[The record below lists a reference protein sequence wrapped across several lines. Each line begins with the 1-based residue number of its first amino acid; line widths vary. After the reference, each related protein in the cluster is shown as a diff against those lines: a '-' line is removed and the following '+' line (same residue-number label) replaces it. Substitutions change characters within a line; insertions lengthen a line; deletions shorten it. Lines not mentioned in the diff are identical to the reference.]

1 MMNLWKGTVRRV
13 GATLLA
19 CVLLLGLL
27 PQLPRQAGAAY
38 TDSYLQQMVDWGFM
52 RGDISGNLRPDNPIS
67 RAEFVTVINRALGYE
82 KLGGDPFQDVPD
94 SAWYAEDV
102 DIAYTEGYISGTSKT
117 TFSPDSSITREEAAI
132 ILTRNLMLQPDT
144 GENTSFTDSRELSE
158 WSRGYIATAARYG
171 LVNGYPDG
179 SFRPKNQITRGEA
192 AILVVKAVGTPV
204 QTAGVHSLGSTWGN
218 VTITSSGVTLRDTVV
233 GGNLYI
239 TGGVDLGE
247 ITLENVTVLGEIV
260 ISGGGVSEGGDDSIV
275 LRNVNAPKLIV
286 DNIPNQQISIRVEG
300 DGVIEHTSVRTD
312 AYLDDRTPAGY
323 GLSKIALEG
332 EDGLS
337 LNLAGNVKE
346 VTNLTPKSR
355 IGVARGH
362 VDTINVDE
370 KASGVDLGEITLENV
385 TVLGEIVISGGGVSE
400 GGDDSIVL
408 RNVNAPKL
416 IVDNIPNQQ
425 ISIRVEGDGVIEH
438 TSVRTDAYLDDRTPA
453 GYGLSKIALEG
464 EDGLSLNLAGNVKEV
479 TNLTPKSRIGV
490 ARGHVD
496 TINVDE
502 KATDSTLNIASGAE
516 VDNVNLDVATSV
528 TGDGDIGHLTVNA
541 PGSTVT
547 MLPDQITIRPG
558 VEATIDGEKMDSEAA
573 AESSADPRLL
583 AGYPEVTDLAPTS
596 ATARFS
602 ANKKGTVYWAVT
614 SVTDGSVG
622 VDDLLNPSSYSP
634 KIVKSGTLSLTGS
647 SQPGSVKISGLTSDG
662 SYYLSAV
669 FVDAR
674 EERSP
679 LKVISFTTPD
689 NTVPN
694 FASGYPYMSKIT
706 STSGQVTTMA
716 TKSCRLYWAVLPK
729 GASAPTANDFK
740 ANAVSGN
747 LGFGTLDVTKNVSN
761 TFDVNN
767 VPLEELESYDLY
779 LWLTDV
785 DGGQS
790 SAVKKVSFT
799 TVDGTPPR
807 FNTNPT
813 VNKVNATSVG
823 LYANLNEAGTLYWVV
838 VKEGEEYPKPLAG
851 QSGKVD
857 LSSDNAKLQVSAG
870 MNALKNGKVT
880 MTEGKDVSFTVSGL
894 EKETAYDLYYVAQD
908 KAGNYSETVGKI
920 TIHTLDPNAPTVTQE
935 FTKYNGTD
943 STTPLPNTDVRLVFS
958 EGIQD
963 AGTNQNLYELY
974 QKVAA
979 GTEPKSKLAGLL
991 RDSIKLYQDTGNG
1004 PATQVVDYKDDKD
1017 NWTINYEN
1025 VVIKQEDGKTVV
1037 VFPGSGGSADAALNL
1052 QSGATY
1058 YFEIEAGKIADTS
1071 ESKNVMGKVT
1081 LDKFTTVFAQVNIST
1096 VNQAEITVGSGP
1108 DNKKT
1113 VNAVWKLD
1121 PVTTDKV
1128 GDFIDWD
1135 MLIWTDTNLSF
1146 NLYRSTD
1153 GGPWEQLNKKG
1164 EVTITLSSA
1173 TEGFLGVSL
1182 TKDFLKVGETM
1193 TDFDPL
1199 NELKEGQTYE
1209 YAMEFTSVNGERD
1222 KQAWNGRVNIRVNV
1236 VAGKDNDLRMMAT
1249 SVTEQNWMDTV
1260 VNGDLT
1266 DIGLPKDFTLKVPFS
1281 DQSIPEF
1288 TSGYPKFTP
1297 GATDAQ
1303 MELLLNRP
1311 GTVYY
1316 VVAPKGDILTTDKD
1330 GNNYKDEPHYS
1341 SLPIEGDST
1350 ITMPSFNQPQV
1361 MDILNPEKSY
1371 SKNPSI
1377 KYDNTACQSSVV
1389 KLSVEDLSPQT
1400 DYIVYFVIQNTAQ
1413 NYSEVQCYRF
1423 TTTDVGTPYITLN
1436 NQSPDVQFKTSE
1448 SSELNY
1454 VLVAYNQIPDF
1465 LKGKFATEANMDQE
1479 DLKKFQSS
1487 GLNQDMT
1494 ILEALIE
1501 TVRQGSGN
1509 EGPSVFDMYAK
1520 ASLRDRVGKLIRRN
1534 QSGDSMTTVA
1544 SGPISLE
1551 KNVPQVKQFEQYMN
1565 MNTLYYCLAVARNKD
1580 GTEDGFKA
1588 IGGVNIP
1595 DNDPPVLTVTG
1606 GKANATGTGWSG
1618 TVTLSFSENLYWLS
1632 EDRQTLKEVWT
1643 KAPATPAEKKKA
1655 VYILDEAFGIGGS
1668 AAKKLKLASGALAS
1682 PSGTFTF
1689 SYEGVVEGDTLV
1701 FFTTGYASDM
1711 NMNGRGMEAKTKTIL
1726 TYVTEAGG
1734 TGQFLTNGRFVIT
1747 QGAIEGDSPTT

>member
-1 MMNLWKGTVRRV
+1 M
-13 GATLLA
+13 
-19 CVLLLGLL
+19 
-27 PQLPRQAGAAY
+27 
-38 TDSYLQQMVDWGFM
+38 
-52 RGDISGNLRPDNPIS
+52 
-67 RAEFVTVINRALGYE
+67 
-82 KLGGDPFQDVPD
+82 DP
-94 SAWYAEDV
+94 
-102 DIAYTEGYISGTSKT
+102 
-117 TFSPDSSITREEAAI
+117 
-132 ILTRNLMLQPDT
+132 
-144 GENTSFTDSRELSE
+144 
-158 WSRGYIATAARYG
+158 
-171 LVNGYPDG
+171 
-179 SFRPKNQITRGEA
+179 
-192 AILVVKAVGTPV
+192 
-204 QTAGVHSLGSTWGN
+204 
-218 VTITSSGVTLRDTVV
+218 
-233 GGNLYI
+233 
-239 TGGVDLGE
+239 
-247 ITLENVTVLGEIV
+247 
-260 ISGGGVSEGGDDSIV
+260 
-275 LRNVNAPKLIV
+275 
-286 DNIPNQQISIRVEG
+286 
-300 DGVIEHTSVRTD
+300 
-312 AYLDDRTPAGY
+312 
-323 GLSKIALEG
+323 
-332 EDGLS
+332 
-337 LNLAGNVKE
+337 
-346 VTNLTPKSR
+346 
-355 IGVARGH
+355 
-362 VDTINVDE
+362 
-370 KASGVDLGEITLENV
+370 
-385 TVLGEIVISGGGVSE
+385 
-400 GGDDSIVL
+400 
-408 RNVNAPKL
+408 
-416 IVDNIPNQQ
+416 
-425 ISIRVEGDGVIEH
+425 
-438 TSVRTDAYLDDRTPA
+438 
-453 GYGLSKIALEG
+453 
-464 EDGLSLNLAGNVKEV
+464 
-479 TNLTPKSRIGV
+479 
-490 ARGHVD
+490 
-496 TINVDE
+496 
-502 KATDSTLNIASGAE
+502 
-516 VDNVNLDVATSV
+516 
-528 TGDGDIGHLTVNA
+528 
-541 PGSTVT
+541 
-547 MLPDQITIRPG
+547 
-558 VEATIDGEKMDSEAA
+558 
-573 AESSADPRLL
+573 
-583 AGYPEVTDLAPTS
+583 
-596 ATARFS
+596 
-602 ANKKGTVYWAVT
+602 
-614 SVTDGSVG
+614 
-622 VDDLLNPSSYSP
+622 
-634 KIVKSGTLSLTGS
+634 
-647 SQPGSVKISGLTSDG
+647 
-662 SYYLSAV
+662 
-669 FVDAR
+669 
-674 EERSP
+674 
-679 LKVISFTTPD
+679 
-689 NTVPN
+689 
-694 FASGYPYMSKIT
+694 
-706 STSGQVTTMA
+706 
-716 TKSCRLYWAVLPK
+716 
-729 GASAPTANDFK
+729 
-740 ANAVSGN
+740 
-747 LGFGTLDVTKNVSN
+747 
-761 TFDVNN
+761 
-767 VPLEELESYDLY
+767 
-779 LWLTDV
+779 
-785 DGGQS
+785 
-790 SAVKKVSFT
+790 
-799 TVDGTPPR
+799 
-807 FNTNPT
+807 
-813 VNKVNATSVG
+813 
-823 LYANLNEAGTLYWVV
+823 
-838 VKEGEEYPKPLAG
+838 
-851 QSGKVD
+851 
-857 LSSDNAKLQVSAG
+857 SSDNAKLQVSAG

-1004 PATQVVDYKDDKD
+1004 PATQVGDYHDTPD

-1487 GLNQDMT
+1487 GLNQNMT

-1643 KAPATPAEKKKA
+1643 KKPENATQGQKA

-1668 AAKKLKLASGALAS
+1668 AAKKLKLEDGAFAS

-1689 SYEGVVEGDTLV
+1689 KYEGVVEGDTLV
-1701 FFTTGYASDM
+1701 FFRTGYASDM

-1726 TYVTEAGG
+1726 TYVTG
-1734 TGQFLTNGRFVIT
+1734 TGTTNFLTNGHFVIT

>member
-1 MMNLWKGTVRRV
+1 
-13 GATLLA
+13 
-19 CVLLLGLL
+19 
-27 PQLPRQAGAAY
+27 
-38 TDSYLQQMVDWGFM
+38 
-52 RGDISGNLRPDNPIS
+52 
-67 RAEFVTVINRALGYE
+67 
-82 KLGGDPFQDVPD
+82 
-94 SAWYAEDV
+94 
-102 DIAYTEGYISGTSKT
+102 
-117 TFSPDSSITREEAAI
+117 
-132 ILTRNLMLQPDT
+132 
-144 GENTSFTDSRELSE
+144 
-158 WSRGYIATAARYG
+158 
-171 LVNGYPDG
+171 
-179 SFRPKNQITRGEA
+179 
-192 AILVVKAVGTPV
+192 
-204 QTAGVHSLGSTWGN
+204 
-218 VTITSSGVTLRDTVV
+218 
-233 GGNLYI
+233 
-239 TGGVDLGE
+239 
-247 ITLENVTVLGEIV
+247 
-260 ISGGGVSEGGDDSIV
+260 
-275 LRNVNAPKLIV
+275 
-286 DNIPNQQISIRVEG
+286 
-300 DGVIEHTSVRTD
+300 
-312 AYLDDRTPAGY
+312 
-323 GLSKIALEG
+323 
-332 EDGLS
+332 
-337 LNLAGNVKE
+337 
-346 VTNLTPKSR
+346 
-355 IGVARGH
+355 
-362 VDTINVDE
+362 
-370 KASGVDLGEITLENV
+370 
-385 TVLGEIVISGGGVSE
+385 
-400 GGDDSIVL
+400 
-408 RNVNAPKL
+408 
-416 IVDNIPNQQ
+416 
-425 ISIRVEGDGVIEH
+425 
-438 TSVRTDAYLDDRTPA
+438 
-453 GYGLSKIALEG
+453 
-464 EDGLSLNLAGNVKEV
+464 
-479 TNLTPKSRIGV
+479 
-490 ARGHVD
+490 
-496 TINVDE
+496 
-502 KATDSTLNIASGAE
+502 
-516 VDNVNLDVATSV
+516 
-528 TGDGDIGHLTVNA
+528 
-541 PGSTVT
+541 
-547 MLPDQITIRPG
+547 
-558 VEATIDGEKMDSEAA
+558 
-573 AESSADPRLL
+573 
-583 AGYPEVTDLAPTS
+583 
-596 ATARFS
+596 
-602 ANKKGTVYWAVT
+602 
-614 SVTDGSVG
+614 
-622 VDDLLNPSSYSP
+622 
-634 KIVKSGTLSLTGS
+634 
-647 SQPGSVKISGLTSDG
+647 
-662 SYYLSAV
+662 
-669 FVDAR
+669 
-674 EERSP
+674 
-679 LKVISFTTPD
+679 
-689 NTVPN
+689 
-694 FASGYPYMSKIT
+694 
-706 STSGQVTTMA
+706 
-716 TKSCRLYWAVLPK
+716 
-729 GASAPTANDFK
+729 
-740 ANAVSGN
+740 
-747 LGFGTLDVTKNVSN
+747 
-761 TFDVNN
+761 
-767 VPLEELESYDLY
+767 
-779 LWLTDV
+779 
-785 DGGQS
+785 
-790 SAVKKVSFT
+790 
-799 TVDGTPPR
+799 
-807 FNTNPT
+807 
-813 VNKVNATSVG
+813 
-823 LYANLNEAGTLYWVV
+823 
-838 VKEGEEYPKPLAG
+838 
-851 QSGKVD
+851 
-857 LSSDNAKLQVSAG
+857 

-1341 SLPIEGDST
+1341 SLPTEGNNT

-1487 GLNQDMT
+1487 GLNQNMT

-1580 GTEDGFKA
+1580 
-1588 IGGVNIP
+1588 
-1595 DNDPPVLTVTG
+1595 PPVLTVTG

-1643 KAPATPAEKKKA
+1643 KKPENATQGQKA

-1668 AAKKLKLASGALAS
+1668 AAKKLKLEDGAFAS

-1689 SYEGVVEGDTLV
+1689 KYEGVVEGDTLV
-1701 FFTTGYASDM
+1701 FFRTGYASDM

-1726 TYVTEAGG
+1726 TYVTG
-1734 TGQFLTNGRFVIT
+1734 TGTTNFLTNGHFVIT

>member
-1 MMNLWKGTVRRV
+1 M
-13 GATLLA
+13 
-19 CVLLLGLL
+19 
-27 PQLPRQAGAAY
+27 
-38 TDSYLQQMVDWGFM
+38 
-52 RGDISGNLRPDNPIS
+52 
-67 RAEFVTVINRALGYE
+67 
-82 KLGGDPFQDVPD
+82 
-94 SAWYAEDV
+94 
-102 DIAYTEGYISGTSKT
+102 
-117 TFSPDSSITREEAAI
+117 
-132 ILTRNLMLQPDT
+132 
-144 GENTSFTDSRELSE
+144 
-158 WSRGYIATAARYG
+158 
-171 LVNGYPDG
+171 
-179 SFRPKNQITRGEA
+179 
-192 AILVVKAVGTPV
+192 
-204 QTAGVHSLGSTWGN
+204 
-218 VTITSSGVTLRDTVV
+218 
-233 GGNLYI
+233 
-239 TGGVDLGE
+239 
-247 ITLENVTVLGEIV
+247 
-260 ISGGGVSEGGDDSIV
+260 
-275 LRNVNAPKLIV
+275 
-286 DNIPNQQISIRVEG
+286 
-300 DGVIEHTSVRTD
+300 
-312 AYLDDRTPAGY
+312 
-323 GLSKIALEG
+323 
-332 EDGLS
+332 
-337 LNLAGNVKE
+337 
-346 VTNLTPKSR
+346 
-355 IGVARGH
+355 
-362 VDTINVDE
+362 
-370 KASGVDLGEITLENV
+370 
-385 TVLGEIVISGGGVSE
+385 
-400 GGDDSIVL
+400 
-408 RNVNAPKL
+408 
-416 IVDNIPNQQ
+416 
-425 ISIRVEGDGVIEH
+425 
-438 TSVRTDAYLDDRTPA
+438 
-453 GYGLSKIALEG
+453 
-464 EDGLSLNLAGNVKEV
+464 
-479 TNLTPKSRIGV
+479 
-490 ARGHVD
+490 
-496 TINVDE
+496 
-502 KATDSTLNIASGAE
+502 
-516 VDNVNLDVATSV
+516 
-528 TGDGDIGHLTVNA
+528 
-541 PGSTVT
+541 
-547 MLPDQITIRPG
+547 
-558 VEATIDGEKMDSEAA
+558 
-573 AESSADPRLL
+573 
-583 AGYPEVTDLAPTS
+583 
-596 ATARFS
+596 
-602 ANKKGTVYWAVT
+602 
-614 SVTDGSVG
+614 
-622 VDDLLNPSSYSP
+622 
-634 KIVKSGTLSLTGS
+634 
-647 SQPGSVKISGLTSDG
+647 
-662 SYYLSAV
+662 
-669 FVDAR
+669 DAR

-857 LSSDNAKLQVSAG
+857 PSSDNAKLQVSAG

-1071 ESKNVMGKVT
+1071 ESKNAMGKVT
-1081 LDKFTTVFAQVNIST
+1081 LDKFTTVFAQVNLST
-1096 VNQAEITVGSGP
+1096 VNRSEITVGSGP
-1108 DNKKT
+1108 DSKM

-1128 GDFIDWD
+1128 GDSIDWD

-1146 NLYRSTD
+1146 NLYRSTG
-1153 GGPWEQLNKKG
+1153 GGPWELLNKND
-1164 EVTITLSSA
+1164 EMTITLSSA

-1341 SLPIEGDST
+1341 RLPIEGDST
-1350 ITMPSFNQPQV
+1350 TTMPSFNQPQV

-1436 NQSPDVQFKTSE
+1436 DQSPDVQFKTSE

-1487 GLNQDMT
+1487 GLNQHMT

-1595 DNDPPVLTVTG
+1595 DNDPPVLTVLNG
-1606 GKANATGTGWSG
+1606 GAKLTDKGWSG
-1618 TVTLSFSENLYWLS
+1618 SVTLSFSENLYWLS

-1643 KAPATPAEKKKA
+1643 KKPENATQGQKA

-1668 AAKKLKLASGALAS
+1668 AAKKLTLTSGALAS
-1682 PSGTFTF
+1682 PNGTFTF
-1689 SYEGVVEGDTLV
+1689 SYEGVKEGESLV
-1701 FFTTGYASDM
+1701 FFSSGYASDM

-1726 TYVTEAGG
+1726 TYVTEAGPG
-1734 TGQFLTNGRFVIT
+1734 GPFTIGHFVIT

>member
-1 MMNLWKGTVRRV
+1 M
-13 GATLLA
+13 
-19 CVLLLGLL
+19 
-27 PQLPRQAGAAY
+27 
-38 TDSYLQQMVDWGFM
+38 
-52 RGDISGNLRPDNPIS
+52 
-67 RAEFVTVINRALGYE
+67 
-82 KLGGDPFQDVPD
+82 
-94 SAWYAEDV
+94 
-102 DIAYTEGYISGTSKT
+102 
-117 TFSPDSSITREEAAI
+117 
-132 ILTRNLMLQPDT
+132 
-144 GENTSFTDSRELSE
+144 
-158 WSRGYIATAARYG
+158 
-171 LVNGYPDG
+171 
-179 SFRPKNQITRGEA
+179 
-192 AILVVKAVGTPV
+192 
-204 QTAGVHSLGSTWGN
+204 
-218 VTITSSGVTLRDTVV
+218 
-233 GGNLYI
+233 
-239 TGGVDLGE
+239 
-247 ITLENVTVLGEIV
+247 
-260 ISGGGVSEGGDDSIV
+260 
-275 LRNVNAPKLIV
+275 
-286 DNIPNQQISIRVEG
+286 
-300 DGVIEHTSVRTD
+300 
-312 AYLDDRTPAGY
+312 
-323 GLSKIALEG
+323 
-332 EDGLS
+332 
-337 LNLAGNVKE
+337 
-346 VTNLTPKSR
+346 
-355 IGVARGH
+355 
-362 VDTINVDE
+362 
-370 KASGVDLGEITLENV
+370 
-385 TVLGEIVISGGGVSE
+385 
-400 GGDDSIVL
+400 
-408 RNVNAPKL
+408 
-416 IVDNIPNQQ
+416 
-425 ISIRVEGDGVIEH
+425 
-438 TSVRTDAYLDDRTPA
+438 
-453 GYGLSKIALEG
+453 
-464 EDGLSLNLAGNVKEV
+464 
-479 TNLTPKSRIGV
+479 
-490 ARGHVD
+490 
-496 TINVDE
+496 
-502 KATDSTLNIASGAE
+502 
-516 VDNVNLDVATSV
+516 
-528 TGDGDIGHLTVNA
+528 
-541 PGSTVT
+541 
-547 MLPDQITIRPG
+547 
-558 VEATIDGEKMDSEAA
+558 
-573 AESSADPRLL
+573 
-583 AGYPEVTDLAPTS
+583 
-596 ATARFS
+596 
-602 ANKKGTVYWAVT
+602 
-614 SVTDGSVG
+614 
-622 VDDLLNPSSYSP
+622 
-634 KIVKSGTLSLTGS
+634 
-647 SQPGSVKISGLTSDG
+647 
-662 SYYLSAV
+662 
-669 FVDAR
+669 
-674 EERSP
+674 
-679 LKVISFTTPD
+679 
-689 NTVPN
+689 
-694 FASGYPYMSKIT
+694 
-706 STSGQVTTMA
+706 
-716 TKSCRLYWAVLPK
+716 LPK

-1643 KAPATPAEKKKA
+1643 KKPENATQGQKA

-1668 AAKKLKLASGALAS
+1668 AAKKLKLEDGAFAS

-1689 SYEGVVEGDTLV
+1689 KYEGVVEGDTLV
-1701 FFTTGYASDM
+1701 FFRTGYASDM

-1726 TYVTEAGG
+1726 TYVTG
-1734 TGQFLTNGRFVIT
+1734 TGTTNFLTNGHFVIT

>member
-1 MMNLWKGTVRRV
+1 M
-13 GATLLA
+13 
-19 CVLLLGLL
+19 
-27 PQLPRQAGAAY
+27 
-38 TDSYLQQMVDWGFM
+38 
-52 RGDISGNLRPDNPIS
+52 
-67 RAEFVTVINRALGYE
+67 
-82 KLGGDPFQDVPD
+82 
-94 SAWYAEDV
+94 
-102 DIAYTEGYISGTSKT
+102 
-117 TFSPDSSITREEAAI
+117 
-132 ILTRNLMLQPDT
+132 
-144 GENTSFTDSRELSE
+144 
-158 WSRGYIATAARYG
+158 
-171 LVNGYPDG
+171 
-179 SFRPKNQITRGEA
+179 
-192 AILVVKAVGTPV
+192 
-204 QTAGVHSLGSTWGN
+204 
-218 VTITSSGVTLRDTVV
+218 
-233 GGNLYI
+233 
-239 TGGVDLGE
+239 
-247 ITLENVTVLGEIV
+247 
-260 ISGGGVSEGGDDSIV
+260 
-275 LRNVNAPKLIV
+275 
-286 DNIPNQQISIRVEG
+286 
-300 DGVIEHTSVRTD
+300 
-312 AYLDDRTPAGY
+312 
-323 GLSKIALEG
+323 
-332 EDGLS
+332 
-337 LNLAGNVKE
+337 
-346 VTNLTPKSR
+346 
-355 IGVARGH
+355 
-362 VDTINVDE
+362 
-370 KASGVDLGEITLENV
+370 
-385 TVLGEIVISGGGVSE
+385 
-400 GGDDSIVL
+400 
-408 RNVNAPKL
+408 
-416 IVDNIPNQQ
+416 
-425 ISIRVEGDGVIEH
+425 
-438 TSVRTDAYLDDRTPA
+438 
-453 GYGLSKIALEG
+453 
-464 EDGLSLNLAGNVKEV
+464 
-479 TNLTPKSRIGV
+479 
-490 ARGHVD
+490 
-496 TINVDE
+496 
-502 KATDSTLNIASGAE
+502 
-516 VDNVNLDVATSV
+516 
-528 TGDGDIGHLTVNA
+528 
-541 PGSTVT
+541 
-547 MLPDQITIRPG
+547 
-558 VEATIDGEKMDSEAA
+558 
-573 AESSADPRLL
+573 
-583 AGYPEVTDLAPTS
+583 
-596 ATARFS
+596 
-602 ANKKGTVYWAVT
+602 
-614 SVTDGSVG
+614 TDGSVG

-1146 NLYRSTD
+1146 NLYRSTG

-1330 GNNYKDEPHYS
+1330 GKNYKDEPHYS
-1341 SLPIEGDST
+1341 SLPTEGDNT

-1487 GLNQDMT
+1487 GLNQNMT

-1595 DNDPPVLTVTG
+1595 DNDPPVLSVTG
-1606 GKANATGTGWSG
+1606 GQAIPTDKGWSG
-1618 TVTLSFSENLYWLS
+1618 TVTLTFSENLYWLS

-1643 KAPATPAEKKKA
+1643 KEPVNATQGQKA

-1668 AAKKLKLASGALAS
+1668 AAKKLKLEDGAFAS

-1689 SYEGVVEGDTLV
+1689 KYEGVVEGDTLV
-1701 FFTTGYASDM
+1701 FFRTGYASDM

-1726 TYVTEAGG
+1726 TYVTG
-1734 TGQFLTNGRFVIT
+1734 TGTTNFLTNGHFVIT

>member
-1 MMNLWKGTVRRV
+1 
-13 GATLLA
+13 
-19 CVLLLGLL
+19 
-27 PQLPRQAGAAY
+27 
-38 TDSYLQQMVDWGFM
+38 
-52 RGDISGNLRPDNPIS
+52 
-67 RAEFVTVINRALGYE
+67 
-82 KLGGDPFQDVPD
+82 
-94 SAWYAEDV
+94 
-102 DIAYTEGYISGTSKT
+102 
-117 TFSPDSSITREEAAI
+117 
-132 ILTRNLMLQPDT
+132 
-144 GENTSFTDSRELSE
+144 
-158 WSRGYIATAARYG
+158 
-171 LVNGYPDG
+171 
-179 SFRPKNQITRGEA
+179 
-192 AILVVKAVGTPV
+192 
-204 QTAGVHSLGSTWGN
+204 
-218 VTITSSGVTLRDTVV
+218 
-233 GGNLYI
+233 
-239 TGGVDLGE
+239 
-247 ITLENVTVLGEIV
+247 
-260 ISGGGVSEGGDDSIV
+260 
-275 LRNVNAPKLIV
+275 
-286 DNIPNQQISIRVEG
+286 
-300 DGVIEHTSVRTD
+300 
-312 AYLDDRTPAGY
+312 
-323 GLSKIALEG
+323 
-332 EDGLS
+332 
-337 LNLAGNVKE
+337 
-346 VTNLTPKSR
+346 
-355 IGVARGH
+355 
-362 VDTINVDE
+362 
-370 KASGVDLGEITLENV
+370 
-385 TVLGEIVISGGGVSE
+385 
-400 GGDDSIVL
+400 
-408 RNVNAPKL
+408 
-416 IVDNIPNQQ
+416 
-425 ISIRVEGDGVIEH
+425 
-438 TSVRTDAYLDDRTPA
+438 
-453 GYGLSKIALEG
+453 
-464 EDGLSLNLAGNVKEV
+464 
-479 TNLTPKSRIGV
+479 
-490 ARGHVD
+490 
-496 TINVDE
+496 
-502 KATDSTLNIASGAE
+502 
-516 VDNVNLDVATSV
+516 
-528 TGDGDIGHLTVNA
+528 
-541 PGSTVT
+541 
-547 MLPDQITIRPG
+547 
-558 VEATIDGEKMDSEAA
+558 
-573 AESSADPRLL
+573 
-583 AGYPEVTDLAPTS
+583 
-596 ATARFS
+596 
-602 ANKKGTVYWAVT
+602 
-614 SVTDGSVG
+614 
-622 VDDLLNPSSYSP
+622 
-634 KIVKSGTLSLTGS
+634 
-647 SQPGSVKISGLTSDG
+647 
-662 SYYLSAV
+662 
-669 FVDAR
+669 
-674 EERSP
+674 
-679 LKVISFTTPD
+679 
-689 NTVPN
+689 
-694 FASGYPYMSKIT
+694 MSKIT

-857 LSSDNAKLQVSAG
+857 PSSDNAKLQVSAG

-920 TIHTLDPNAPTVTQE
+920 TIHTLDPNAPTVT
-935 FTKYNGTD
+935 
-943 STTPLPNTDVRLVFS
+943 PLPNTDVRLVFS

-1004 PATQVVDYKDDKD
+1004 PATQVGDYHDTPD

-1350 ITMPSFNQPQV
+1350 IPMPSFSQPQV

>member
-1 MMNLWKGTVRRV
+1 M
-13 GATLLA
+13 
-19 CVLLLGLL
+19 
-27 PQLPRQAGAAY
+27 
-38 TDSYLQQMVDWGFM
+38 
-52 RGDISGNLRPDNPIS
+52 
-67 RAEFVTVINRALGYE
+67 
-82 KLGGDPFQDVPD
+82 
-94 SAWYAEDV
+94 
-102 DIAYTEGYISGTSKT
+102 
-117 TFSPDSSITREEAAI
+117 
-132 ILTRNLMLQPDT
+132 
-144 GENTSFTDSRELSE
+144 
-158 WSRGYIATAARYG
+158 
-171 LVNGYPDG
+171 
-179 SFRPKNQITRGEA
+179 
-192 AILVVKAVGTPV
+192 
-204 QTAGVHSLGSTWGN
+204 
-218 VTITSSGVTLRDTVV
+218 
-233 GGNLYI
+233 
-239 TGGVDLGE
+239 
-247 ITLENVTVLGEIV
+247 
-260 ISGGGVSEGGDDSIV
+260 
-275 LRNVNAPKLIV
+275 
-286 DNIPNQQISIRVEG
+286 
-300 DGVIEHTSVRTD
+300 
-312 AYLDDRTPAGY
+312 
-323 GLSKIALEG
+323 
-332 EDGLS
+332 
-337 LNLAGNVKE
+337 
-346 VTNLTPKSR
+346 
-355 IGVARGH
+355 
-362 VDTINVDE
+362 
-370 KASGVDLGEITLENV
+370 
-385 TVLGEIVISGGGVSE
+385 
-400 GGDDSIVL
+400 
-408 RNVNAPKL
+408 
-416 IVDNIPNQQ
+416 
-425 ISIRVEGDGVIEH
+425 
-438 TSVRTDAYLDDRTPA
+438 
-453 GYGLSKIALEG
+453 
-464 EDGLSLNLAGNVKEV
+464 
-479 TNLTPKSRIGV
+479 
-490 ARGHVD
+490 
-496 TINVDE
+496 
-502 KATDSTLNIASGAE
+502 
-516 VDNVNLDVATSV
+516 
-528 TGDGDIGHLTVNA
+528 
-541 PGSTVT
+541 
-547 MLPDQITIRPG
+547 
-558 VEATIDGEKMDSEAA
+558 
-573 AESSADPRLL
+573 
-583 AGYPEVTDLAPTS
+583 
-596 ATARFS
+596 
-602 ANKKGTVYWAVT
+602 
-614 SVTDGSVG
+614 
-622 VDDLLNPSSYSP
+622 
-634 KIVKSGTLSLTGS
+634 
-647 SQPGSVKISGLTSDG
+647 
-662 SYYLSAV
+662 
-669 FVDAR
+669 
-674 EERSP
+674 
-679 LKVISFTTPD
+679 
-689 NTVPN
+689 
-694 FASGYPYMSKIT
+694 
-706 STSGQVTTMA
+706 
-716 TKSCRLYWAVLPK
+716 
-729 GASAPTANDFK
+729 
-740 ANAVSGN
+740 
-747 LGFGTLDVTKNVSN
+747 
-761 TFDVNN
+761 
-767 VPLEELESYDLY
+767 
-779 LWLTDV
+779 

-894 EKETAYDLYYVAQD
+894 EKESAYDLYYVAQD

-1146 NLYRSTD
+1146 NLYRSTG

-1643 KAPATPAEKKKA
+1643 KKPENATQGQKA

-1668 AAKKLKLASGALAS
+1668 AAKKLKLEDGAFAS

-1689 SYEGVVEGDTLV
+1689 KYEGVVEGDTLV
-1701 FFTTGYASDM
+1701 FFRTGYASDM

-1726 TYVTEAGG
+1726 TYVTG
-1734 TGQFLTNGRFVIT
+1734 TGTTNFLTNGHFVIT

>member
-1 MMNLWKGTVRRV
+1 M
-13 GATLLA
+13 
-19 CVLLLGLL
+19 
-27 PQLPRQAGAAY
+27 
-38 TDSYLQQMVDWGFM
+38 
-52 RGDISGNLRPDNPIS
+52 
-67 RAEFVTVINRALGYE
+67 
-82 KLGGDPFQDVPD
+82 
-94 SAWYAEDV
+94 
-102 DIAYTEGYISGTSKT
+102 
-117 TFSPDSSITREEAAI
+117 
-132 ILTRNLMLQPDT
+132 
-144 GENTSFTDSRELSE
+144 
-158 WSRGYIATAARYG
+158 
-171 LVNGYPDG
+171 
-179 SFRPKNQITRGEA
+179 
-192 AILVVKAVGTPV
+192 
-204 QTAGVHSLGSTWGN
+204 
-218 VTITSSGVTLRDTVV
+218 
-233 GGNLYI
+233 
-239 TGGVDLGE
+239 
-247 ITLENVTVLGEIV
+247 
-260 ISGGGVSEGGDDSIV
+260 
-275 LRNVNAPKLIV
+275 
-286 DNIPNQQISIRVEG
+286 
-300 DGVIEHTSVRTD
+300 
-312 AYLDDRTPAGY
+312 
-323 GLSKIALEG
+323 
-332 EDGLS
+332 
-337 LNLAGNVKE
+337 
-346 VTNLTPKSR
+346 
-355 IGVARGH
+355 
-362 VDTINVDE
+362 
-370 KASGVDLGEITLENV
+370 
-385 TVLGEIVISGGGVSE
+385 
-400 GGDDSIVL
+400 
-408 RNVNAPKL
+408 
-416 IVDNIPNQQ
+416 
-425 ISIRVEGDGVIEH
+425 
-438 TSVRTDAYLDDRTPA
+438 
-453 GYGLSKIALEG
+453 
-464 EDGLSLNLAGNVKEV
+464 
-479 TNLTPKSRIGV
+479 
-490 ARGHVD
+490 
-496 TINVDE
+496 
-502 KATDSTLNIASGAE
+502 
-516 VDNVNLDVATSV
+516 
-528 TGDGDIGHLTVNA
+528 
-541 PGSTVT
+541 
-547 MLPDQITIRPG
+547 
-558 VEATIDGEKMDSEAA
+558 
-573 AESSADPRLL
+573 
-583 AGYPEVTDLAPTS
+583 
-596 ATARFS
+596 
-602 ANKKGTVYWAVT
+602 
-614 SVTDGSVG
+614 
-622 VDDLLNPSSYSP
+622 
-634 KIVKSGTLSLTGS
+634 
-647 SQPGSVKISGLTSDG
+647 
-662 SYYLSAV
+662 
-669 FVDAR
+669 
-674 EERSP
+674 
-679 LKVISFTTPD
+679 
-689 NTVPN
+689 PN

-1341 SLPIEGDST
+1341 SLPTEGDNT

-1595 DNDPPVLTVTG
+1595 DNDPPVLSVTG
-1606 GKANATGTGWSG
+1606 GQPIPTDKGWSG

-1643 KAPATPAEKKKA
+1643 KKPENATQGQKA

-1668 AAKKLKLASGALAS
+1668 AAKKLKLEDGAFAS

-1689 SYEGVVEGDTLV
+1689 RYEGVVEGDTLV
-1701 FFTTGYASDM
+1701 FFRTGYASDM

-1734 TGQFLTNGRFVIT
+1734 TGQFLTKGRFVIT

>member
-1 MMNLWKGTVRRV
+1 
-13 GATLLA
+13 
-19 CVLLLGLL
+19 
-27 PQLPRQAGAAY
+27 
-38 TDSYLQQMVDWGFM
+38 
-52 RGDISGNLRPDNPIS
+52 
-67 RAEFVTVINRALGYE
+67 
-82 KLGGDPFQDVPD
+82 
-94 SAWYAEDV
+94 
-102 DIAYTEGYISGTSKT
+102 
-117 TFSPDSSITREEAAI
+117 
-132 ILTRNLMLQPDT
+132 ML
-144 GENTSFTDSRELSE
+144 
-158 WSRGYIATAARYG
+158 
-171 LVNGYPDG
+171 
-179 SFRPKNQITRGEA
+179 FR
-192 AILVVKAVGTPV
+192 
-204 QTAGVHSLGSTWGN
+204 S
-218 VTITSSGVTLRDTVV
+218 
-233 GGNLYI
+233 
-239 TGGVDLGE
+239 
-247 ITLENVTVLGEIV
+247 
-260 ISGGGVSEGGDDSIV
+260 
-275 LRNVNAPKLIV
+275 
-286 DNIPNQQISIRVEG
+286 
-300 DGVIEHTSVRTD
+300 
-312 AYLDDRTPAGY
+312 
-323 GLSKIALEG
+323 
-332 EDGLS
+332 
-337 LNLAGNVKE
+337 
-346 VTNLTPKSR
+346 
-355 IGVARGH
+355 
-362 VDTINVDE
+362 
-370 KASGVDLGEITLENV
+370 
-385 TVLGEIVISGGGVSE
+385 
-400 GGDDSIVL
+400 
-408 RNVNAPKL
+408 
-416 IVDNIPNQQ
+416 
-425 ISIRVEGDGVIEH
+425 
-438 TSVRTDAYLDDRTPA
+438 
-453 GYGLSKIALEG
+453 
-464 EDGLSLNLAGNVKEV
+464 
-479 TNLTPKSRIGV
+479 
-490 ARGHVD
+490 
-496 TINVDE
+496 
-502 KATDSTLNIASGAE
+502 
-516 VDNVNLDVATSV
+516 
-528 TGDGDIGHLTVNA
+528 
-541 PGSTVT
+541 
-547 MLPDQITIRPG
+547 
-558 VEATIDGEKMDSEAA
+558 
-573 AESSADPRLL
+573 
-583 AGYPEVTDLAPTS
+583 
-596 ATARFS
+596 
-602 ANKKGTVYWAVT
+602 
-614 SVTDGSVG
+614 
-622 VDDLLNPSSYSP
+622 
-634 KIVKSGTLSLTGS
+634 
-647 SQPGSVKISGLTSDG
+647 
-662 SYYLSAV
+662 
-669 FVDAR
+669 
-674 EERSP
+674 
-679 LKVISFTTPD
+679 
-689 NTVPN
+689 
-694 FASGYPYMSKIT
+694 
-706 STSGQVTTMA
+706 
-716 TKSCRLYWAVLPK
+716 
-729 GASAPTANDFK
+729 
-740 ANAVSGN
+740 
-747 LGFGTLDVTKNVSN
+747 
-761 TFDVNN
+761 
-767 VPLEELESYDLY
+767 
-779 LWLTDV
+779 
-785 DGGQS
+785 
-790 SAVKKVSFT
+790 
-799 TVDGTPPR
+799 PPR

-1108 DNKKT
+1108 DNKKP

-1146 NLYRSTD
+1146 NLYRSTG

-1341 SLPIEGDST
+1341 SLPTEGDSR
-1350 ITMPSFNQPQV
+1350 IPMPSFNQPQV

>member
-1 MMNLWKGTVRRV
+1 M
-13 GATLLA
+13 
-19 CVLLLGLL
+19 
-27 PQLPRQAGAAY
+27 
-38 TDSYLQQMVDWGFM
+38 
-52 RGDISGNLRPDNPIS
+52 
-67 RAEFVTVINRALGYE
+67 
-82 KLGGDPFQDVPD
+82 
-94 SAWYAEDV
+94 
-102 DIAYTEGYISGTSKT
+102 
-117 TFSPDSSITREEAAI
+117 
-132 ILTRNLMLQPDT
+132 
-144 GENTSFTDSRELSE
+144 
-158 WSRGYIATAARYG
+158 
-171 LVNGYPDG
+171 
-179 SFRPKNQITRGEA
+179 
-192 AILVVKAVGTPV
+192 
-204 QTAGVHSLGSTWGN
+204 
-218 VTITSSGVTLRDTVV
+218 
-233 GGNLYI
+233 
-239 TGGVDLGE
+239 
-247 ITLENVTVLGEIV
+247 
-260 ISGGGVSEGGDDSIV
+260 
-275 LRNVNAPKLIV
+275 
-286 DNIPNQQISIRVEG
+286 
-300 DGVIEHTSVRTD
+300 
-312 AYLDDRTPAGY
+312 
-323 GLSKIALEG
+323 
-332 EDGLS
+332 
-337 LNLAGNVKE
+337 
-346 VTNLTPKSR
+346 
-355 IGVARGH
+355 
-362 VDTINVDE
+362 
-370 KASGVDLGEITLENV
+370 
-385 TVLGEIVISGGGVSE
+385 
-400 GGDDSIVL
+400 
-408 RNVNAPKL
+408 
-416 IVDNIPNQQ
+416 
-425 ISIRVEGDGVIEH
+425 
-438 TSVRTDAYLDDRTPA
+438 
-453 GYGLSKIALEG
+453 
-464 EDGLSLNLAGNVKEV
+464 
-479 TNLTPKSRIGV
+479 
-490 ARGHVD
+490 
-496 TINVDE
+496 
-502 KATDSTLNIASGAE
+502 
-516 VDNVNLDVATSV
+516 
-528 TGDGDIGHLTVNA
+528 
-541 PGSTVT
+541 
-547 MLPDQITIRPG
+547 
-558 VEATIDGEKMDSEAA
+558 
-573 AESSADPRLL
+573 
-583 AGYPEVTDLAPTS
+583 
-596 ATARFS
+596 
-602 ANKKGTVYWAVT
+602 
-614 SVTDGSVG
+614 TDGSVG

-634 KIVKSGTLSLTGS
+634 KIVKSGTLSLPGS

-674 EERSP
+674 KERSP

-1689 SYEGVVEGDTLV
+1689 SYKGVVEGDTLV

>member
-1 MMNLWKGTVRRV
+1 M
-13 GATLLA
+13 
-19 CVLLLGLL
+19 
-27 PQLPRQAGAAY
+27 
-38 TDSYLQQMVDWGFM
+38 
-52 RGDISGNLRPDNPIS
+52 
-67 RAEFVTVINRALGYE
+67 
-82 KLGGDPFQDVPD
+82 
-94 SAWYAEDV
+94 
-102 DIAYTEGYISGTSKT
+102 
-117 TFSPDSSITREEAAI
+117 
-132 ILTRNLMLQPDT
+132 
-144 GENTSFTDSRELSE
+144 
-158 WSRGYIATAARYG
+158 
-171 LVNGYPDG
+171 
-179 SFRPKNQITRGEA
+179 
-192 AILVVKAVGTPV
+192 
-204 QTAGVHSLGSTWGN
+204 
-218 VTITSSGVTLRDTVV
+218 
-233 GGNLYI
+233 
-239 TGGVDLGE
+239 
-247 ITLENVTVLGEIV
+247 
-260 ISGGGVSEGGDDSIV
+260 
-275 LRNVNAPKLIV
+275 
-286 DNIPNQQISIRVEG
+286 
-300 DGVIEHTSVRTD
+300 
-312 AYLDDRTPAGY
+312 
-323 GLSKIALEG
+323 
-332 EDGLS
+332 
-337 LNLAGNVKE
+337 
-346 VTNLTPKSR
+346 
-355 IGVARGH
+355 
-362 VDTINVDE
+362 
-370 KASGVDLGEITLENV
+370 
-385 TVLGEIVISGGGVSE
+385 
-400 GGDDSIVL
+400 
-408 RNVNAPKL
+408 
-416 IVDNIPNQQ
+416 
-425 ISIRVEGDGVIEH
+425 
-438 TSVRTDAYLDDRTPA
+438 
-453 GYGLSKIALEG
+453 
-464 EDGLSLNLAGNVKEV
+464 
-479 TNLTPKSRIGV
+479 
-490 ARGHVD
+490 
-496 TINVDE
+496 
-502 KATDSTLNIASGAE
+502 
-516 VDNVNLDVATSV
+516 
-528 TGDGDIGHLTVNA
+528 
-541 PGSTVT
+541 
-547 MLPDQITIRPG
+547 
-558 VEATIDGEKMDSEAA
+558 
-573 AESSADPRLL
+573 
-583 AGYPEVTDLAPTS
+583 
-596 ATARFS
+596 
-602 ANKKGTVYWAVT
+602 
-614 SVTDGSVG
+614 TDGSVG

-1341 SLPIEGDST
+1341 SLPTEGDNT

-1595 DNDPPVLTVTG
+1595 DNDPPVLSVTG
-1606 GKANATGTGWSG
+1606 GQPIPTDKGWSG

-1643 KAPATPAEKKKA
+1643 KKPENATQGQKA

-1668 AAKKLKLASGALAS
+1668 AAKKLKLEDGAFAS

-1689 SYEGVVEGDTLV
+1689 RYEGVVEGDTLV
-1701 FFTTGYASDM
+1701 FFRTGYASDM

-1726 TYVTEAGG
+1726 TYVTEAGPG
-1734 TGQFLTNGRFVIT
+1734 GPFTIGHFVIT

>member
-1 MMNLWKGTVRRV
+1 M
-13 GATLLA
+13 
-19 CVLLLGLL
+19 
-27 PQLPRQAGAAY
+27 
-38 TDSYLQQMVDWGFM
+38 
-52 RGDISGNLRPDNPIS
+52 
-67 RAEFVTVINRALGYE
+67 
-82 KLGGDPFQDVPD
+82 
-94 SAWYAEDV
+94 
-102 DIAYTEGYISGTSKT
+102 
-117 TFSPDSSITREEAAI
+117 
-132 ILTRNLMLQPDT
+132 
-144 GENTSFTDSRELSE
+144 
-158 WSRGYIATAARYG
+158 
-171 LVNGYPDG
+171 
-179 SFRPKNQITRGEA
+179 
-192 AILVVKAVGTPV
+192 
-204 QTAGVHSLGSTWGN
+204 
-218 VTITSSGVTLRDTVV
+218 
-233 GGNLYI
+233 
-239 TGGVDLGE
+239 
-247 ITLENVTVLGEIV
+247 
-260 ISGGGVSEGGDDSIV
+260 
-275 LRNVNAPKLIV
+275 
-286 DNIPNQQISIRVEG
+286 
-300 DGVIEHTSVRTD
+300 
-312 AYLDDRTPAGY
+312 
-323 GLSKIALEG
+323 
-332 EDGLS
+332 
-337 LNLAGNVKE
+337 
-346 VTNLTPKSR
+346 
-355 IGVARGH
+355 
-362 VDTINVDE
+362 
-370 KASGVDLGEITLENV
+370 
-385 TVLGEIVISGGGVSE
+385 
-400 GGDDSIVL
+400 
-408 RNVNAPKL
+408 
-416 IVDNIPNQQ
+416 
-425 ISIRVEGDGVIEH
+425 
-438 TSVRTDAYLDDRTPA
+438 
-453 GYGLSKIALEG
+453 
-464 EDGLSLNLAGNVKEV
+464 
-479 TNLTPKSRIGV
+479 
-490 ARGHVD
+490 
-496 TINVDE
+496 
-502 KATDSTLNIASGAE
+502 
-516 VDNVNLDVATSV
+516 
-528 TGDGDIGHLTVNA
+528 
-541 PGSTVT
+541 
-547 MLPDQITIRPG
+547 
-558 VEATIDGEKMDSEAA
+558 
-573 AESSADPRLL
+573 
-583 AGYPEVTDLAPTS
+583 
-596 ATARFS
+596 
-602 ANKKGTVYWAVT
+602 
-614 SVTDGSVG
+614 TDGSVG

-857 LSSDNAKLQVSAG
+857 PSSDNAKLQVSAG

-1146 NLYRSTD
+1146 NLYRSTG

-1330 GNNYKDEPHYS
+1330 GKNYKDEPHYS
-1341 SLPIEGDST
+1341 SLPTEGNST
-1350 ITMPSFNQPQV
+1350 IPMPSFNQPQV

-1689 SYEGVVEGDTLV
+1689 SYERVVEGDTLV

>member
-1 MMNLWKGTVRRV
+1 M
-13 GATLLA
+13 
-19 CVLLLGLL
+19 
-27 PQLPRQAGAAY
+27 
-38 TDSYLQQMVDWGFM
+38 
-52 RGDISGNLRPDNPIS
+52 
-67 RAEFVTVINRALGYE
+67 
-82 KLGGDPFQDVPD
+82 
-94 SAWYAEDV
+94 
-102 DIAYTEGYISGTSKT
+102 
-117 TFSPDSSITREEAAI
+117 
-132 ILTRNLMLQPDT
+132 
-144 GENTSFTDSRELSE
+144 
-158 WSRGYIATAARYG
+158 
-171 LVNGYPDG
+171 
-179 SFRPKNQITRGEA
+179 
-192 AILVVKAVGTPV
+192 
-204 QTAGVHSLGSTWGN
+204 
-218 VTITSSGVTLRDTVV
+218 
-233 GGNLYI
+233 
-239 TGGVDLGE
+239 
-247 ITLENVTVLGEIV
+247 
-260 ISGGGVSEGGDDSIV
+260 
-275 LRNVNAPKLIV
+275 
-286 DNIPNQQISIRVEG
+286 
-300 DGVIEHTSVRTD
+300 
-312 AYLDDRTPAGY
+312 
-323 GLSKIALEG
+323 
-332 EDGLS
+332 
-337 LNLAGNVKE
+337 
-346 VTNLTPKSR
+346 
-355 IGVARGH
+355 
-362 VDTINVDE
+362 
-370 KASGVDLGEITLENV
+370 
-385 TVLGEIVISGGGVSE
+385 
-400 GGDDSIVL
+400 
-408 RNVNAPKL
+408 
-416 IVDNIPNQQ
+416 
-425 ISIRVEGDGVIEH
+425 
-438 TSVRTDAYLDDRTPA
+438 
-453 GYGLSKIALEG
+453 
-464 EDGLSLNLAGNVKEV
+464 
-479 TNLTPKSRIGV
+479 
-490 ARGHVD
+490 
-496 TINVDE
+496 
-502 KATDSTLNIASGAE
+502 
-516 VDNVNLDVATSV
+516 
-528 TGDGDIGHLTVNA
+528 
-541 PGSTVT
+541 
-547 MLPDQITIRPG
+547 
-558 VEATIDGEKMDSEAA
+558 
-573 AESSADPRLL
+573 
-583 AGYPEVTDLAPTS
+583 
-596 ATARFS
+596 
-602 ANKKGTVYWAVT
+602 
-614 SVTDGSVG
+614 
-622 VDDLLNPSSYSP
+622 
-634 KIVKSGTLSLTGS
+634 
-647 SQPGSVKISGLTSDG
+647 
-662 SYYLSAV
+662 
-669 FVDAR
+669 
-674 EERSP
+674 
-679 LKVISFTTPD
+679 
-689 NTVPN
+689 
-694 FASGYPYMSKIT
+694 
-706 STSGQVTTMA
+706 
-716 TKSCRLYWAVLPK
+716 
-729 GASAPTANDFK
+729 
-740 ANAVSGN
+740 
-747 LGFGTLDVTKNVSN
+747 
-761 TFDVNN
+761 
-767 VPLEELESYDLY
+767 
-779 LWLTDV
+779 

-1330 GNNYKDEPHYS
+1330 GKNYKDEPHYS
-1341 SLPIEGDST
+1341 SLPTEGNST
-1350 ITMPSFNQPQV
+1350 IPMPSFNQPQV

-1487 GLNQDMT
+1487 GLNQNMT

-1668 AAKKLKLASGALAS
+1668 AAKKLKLEDGAFAS

-1689 SYEGVVEGDTLV
+1689 KYEGVVEGDTLV

-1726 TYVTEAGG
+1726 TYVTEAGPG
-1734 TGQFLTNGRFVIT
+1734 GPFTIGHFVIT

>member
-1 MMNLWKGTVRRV
+1 M
-13 GATLLA
+13 
-19 CVLLLGLL
+19 
-27 PQLPRQAGAAY
+27 
-38 TDSYLQQMVDWGFM
+38 
-52 RGDISGNLRPDNPIS
+52 
-67 RAEFVTVINRALGYE
+67 
-82 KLGGDPFQDVPD
+82 
-94 SAWYAEDV
+94 
-102 DIAYTEGYISGTSKT
+102 
-117 TFSPDSSITREEAAI
+117 
-132 ILTRNLMLQPDT
+132 
-144 GENTSFTDSRELSE
+144 
-158 WSRGYIATAARYG
+158 
-171 LVNGYPDG
+171 
-179 SFRPKNQITRGEA
+179 
-192 AILVVKAVGTPV
+192 
-204 QTAGVHSLGSTWGN
+204 
-218 VTITSSGVTLRDTVV
+218 
-233 GGNLYI
+233 
-239 TGGVDLGE
+239 
-247 ITLENVTVLGEIV
+247 
-260 ISGGGVSEGGDDSIV
+260 
-275 LRNVNAPKLIV
+275 
-286 DNIPNQQISIRVEG
+286 
-300 DGVIEHTSVRTD
+300 
-312 AYLDDRTPAGY
+312 
-323 GLSKIALEG
+323 
-332 EDGLS
+332 
-337 LNLAGNVKE
+337 
-346 VTNLTPKSR
+346 
-355 IGVARGH
+355 
-362 VDTINVDE
+362 
-370 KASGVDLGEITLENV
+370 
-385 TVLGEIVISGGGVSE
+385 
-400 GGDDSIVL
+400 
-408 RNVNAPKL
+408 
-416 IVDNIPNQQ
+416 
-425 ISIRVEGDGVIEH
+425 
-438 TSVRTDAYLDDRTPA
+438 
-453 GYGLSKIALEG
+453 
-464 EDGLSLNLAGNVKEV
+464 
-479 TNLTPKSRIGV
+479 
-490 ARGHVD
+490 
-496 TINVDE
+496 
-502 KATDSTLNIASGAE
+502 
-516 VDNVNLDVATSV
+516 
-528 TGDGDIGHLTVNA
+528 
-541 PGSTVT
+541 
-547 MLPDQITIRPG
+547 
-558 VEATIDGEKMDSEAA
+558 
-573 AESSADPRLL
+573 
-583 AGYPEVTDLAPTS
+583 
-596 ATARFS
+596 
-602 ANKKGTVYWAVT
+602 
-614 SVTDGSVG
+614 
-622 VDDLLNPSSYSP
+622 
-634 KIVKSGTLSLTGS
+634 
-647 SQPGSVKISGLTSDG
+647 
-662 SYYLSAV
+662 
-669 FVDAR
+669 
-674 EERSP
+674 
-679 LKVISFTTPD
+679 
-689 NTVPN
+689 
-694 FASGYPYMSKIT
+694 
-706 STSGQVTTMA
+706 
-716 TKSCRLYWAVLPK
+716 
-729 GASAPTANDFK
+729 
-740 ANAVSGN
+740 
-747 LGFGTLDVTKNVSN
+747 
-761 TFDVNN
+761 
-767 VPLEELESYDLY
+767 
-779 LWLTDV
+779 
-785 DGGQS
+785 
-790 SAVKKVSFT
+790 
-799 TVDGTPPR
+799 
-807 FNTNPT
+807 
-813 VNKVNATSVG
+813 G

-851 QSGKVD
+851 QSGKVY

-1341 SLPIEGDST
+1341 SLPTEGNNT

-1487 GLNQDMT
+1487 GLNQNMT

-1643 KAPATPAEKKKA
+1643 KKPENATQGQKA

-1668 AAKKLKLASGALAS
+1668 AAKKLKLEDGAFAS

-1689 SYEGVVEGDTLV
+1689 KYEGVVEGDTLV
-1701 FFTTGYASDM
+1701 FFRTGYASDM

-1726 TYVTEAGG
+1726 TYVTG
-1734 TGQFLTNGRFVIT
+1734 TGTTNFLTNGHFVIT

>member
-1 MMNLWKGTVRRV
+1 M
-13 GATLLA
+13 
-19 CVLLLGLL
+19 
-27 PQLPRQAGAAY
+27 
-38 TDSYLQQMVDWGFM
+38 
-52 RGDISGNLRPDNPIS
+52 
-67 RAEFVTVINRALGYE
+67 
-82 KLGGDPFQDVPD
+82 
-94 SAWYAEDV
+94 
-102 DIAYTEGYISGTSKT
+102 
-117 TFSPDSSITREEAAI
+117 
-132 ILTRNLMLQPDT
+132 
-144 GENTSFTDSRELSE
+144 
-158 WSRGYIATAARYG
+158 
-171 LVNGYPDG
+171 
-179 SFRPKNQITRGEA
+179 
-192 AILVVKAVGTPV
+192 
-204 QTAGVHSLGSTWGN
+204 
-218 VTITSSGVTLRDTVV
+218 
-233 GGNLYI
+233 
-239 TGGVDLGE
+239 
-247 ITLENVTVLGEIV
+247 
-260 ISGGGVSEGGDDSIV
+260 
-275 LRNVNAPKLIV
+275 
-286 DNIPNQQISIRVEG
+286 
-300 DGVIEHTSVRTD
+300 
-312 AYLDDRTPAGY
+312 
-323 GLSKIALEG
+323 
-332 EDGLS
+332 
-337 LNLAGNVKE
+337 
-346 VTNLTPKSR
+346 
-355 IGVARGH
+355 
-362 VDTINVDE
+362 
-370 KASGVDLGEITLENV
+370 
-385 TVLGEIVISGGGVSE
+385 
-400 GGDDSIVL
+400 
-408 RNVNAPKL
+408 
-416 IVDNIPNQQ
+416 
-425 ISIRVEGDGVIEH
+425 
-438 TSVRTDAYLDDRTPA
+438 
-453 GYGLSKIALEG
+453 
-464 EDGLSLNLAGNVKEV
+464 
-479 TNLTPKSRIGV
+479 
-490 ARGHVD
+490 
-496 TINVDE
+496 
-502 KATDSTLNIASGAE
+502 
-516 VDNVNLDVATSV
+516 
-528 TGDGDIGHLTVNA
+528 
-541 PGSTVT
+541 
-547 MLPDQITIRPG
+547 
-558 VEATIDGEKMDSEAA
+558 
-573 AESSADPRLL
+573 
-583 AGYPEVTDLAPTS
+583 
-596 ATARFS
+596 
-602 ANKKGTVYWAVT
+602 
-614 SVTDGSVG
+614 TDGSVG

-694 FASGYPYMSKIT
+694 FASGYPYMSKII

-851 QSGKVD
+851 QSGKVY

-908 KAGNYSETVGKI
+908 RAGNYSETVGKI

-1341 SLPIEGDST
+1341 SLPTEGNNT

-1487 GLNQDMT
+1487 GLNQNMT

-1643 KAPATPAEKKKA
+1643 KKPENATQGQKA

-1668 AAKKLKLASGALAS
+1668 AAKKLKLEDGAFAS

-1689 SYEGVVEGDTLV
+1689 KYEGVVEGDTLV
-1701 FFTTGYASDM
+1701 FFRTGYASDM

-1726 TYVTEAGG
+1726 TYVTG
-1734 TGQFLTNGRFVIT
+1734 TGTTNFLTNGHFVIT

>member
-1 MMNLWKGTVRRV
+1 MDNLVLIGMPGSGKSTVGV
-13 GATLLA
+13 LLA
-19 CVLLLGLL
+19 KALGL
-27 PQLPRQAGAAY
+27 
-38 TDSYLQQMVDWGFM
+38 S
-52 RGDISGNLRPDNPIS
+52 
-67 RAEFVTVINRALGYE
+67 FV
-82 KLGGDPFQDVPD
+82 
-94 SAWYAEDV
+94 DV
-102 DIAYTEGYISGTSKT
+102 DLVIQRREGALLQEILDTQGAEA
-117 TFSPDSSITREEAAI
+117 FLDAEEEA
-132 ILTRNLMLQPDT
+132 
-144 GENTSFTDSRELSE
+144 
-158 WSRGYIATAARYG
+158 
-171 LVNGYPDG
+171 V
-179 SFRPKNQITRGEA
+179 
-192 AILVVKAVGTPV
+192 
-204 QTAGVHSLGSTWGN
+204 
-218 VTITSSGVTLRDTVV
+218 
-233 GGNLYI
+233 
-239 TGGVDLGE
+239 
-247 ITLENVTVLGEIV
+247 
-260 ISGGGVSEGGDDSIV
+260 
-275 LRNVNAPKLIV
+275 
-286 DNIPNQQISIRVEG
+286 
-300 DGVIEHTSVRTD
+300 
-312 AYLDDRTPAGY
+312 
-323 GLSKIALEG
+323 
-332 EDGLS
+332 LS
-337 LNLAGNVKE
+337 LQCQNA
-346 VTNLTPKSR
+346 
-355 IGVARGH
+355 
-362 VDTINVDE
+362 
-370 KASGVDLGEITLENV
+370 
-385 TVLGEIVISGGGVSE
+385 VI
-400 GGDDSIVL
+400 
-408 RNVNAPKL
+408 
-416 IVDNIPNQQ
+416 
-425 ISIRVEGDGVIEH
+425 
-438 TSVRTDAYLDDRTPA
+438 
-453 GYGLSKIALEG
+453 
-464 EDGLSLNLAGNVKEV
+464 
-479 TNLTPKSRIGV
+479 
-490 ARGHVD
+490 
-496 TINVDE
+496 
-502 KATDSTLNIASGAE
+502 
-516 VDNVNLDVATSV
+516 
-528 TGDGDIGHLTVNA
+528 A
-541 PGSTVT
+541 PG
-547 MLPDQITIRPG
+547 G
-558 VEATIDGEKMDSEAA
+558 
-573 AESSADPRLL
+573 
-583 AGYPEVTDLAPTS
+583 
-596 ATARFS
+596 
-602 ANKKGTVYWAVT
+602 
-614 SVTDGSVG
+614 
-622 VDDLLNPSSYSP
+622 
-634 KIVKSGTLSLTGS
+634 
-647 SQPGSVKISGLTSDG
+647 
-662 SYYLSAV
+662 SAV
-669 FVDAR
+669 CR
-674 EERSP
+674 E
-679 LKVISFTTPD
+679 
-689 NTVPN
+689 
-694 FASGYPYMSKIT
+694 
-706 STSGQVTTMA
+706 
-716 TKSCRLYWAVLPK
+716 K
-729 GASAPTANDFK
+729 GALYLK
-740 ANAVSGN
+740 E
-747 LGFGTLDVTKNVSN
+747 LGRVIYLR
-761 TFDVNN
+761 

-851 QSGKVD
+851 QSGKVY

-908 KAGNYSETVGKI
+908 RAGNYSETVGKI

-1330 GNNYKDEPHYS
+1330 GKNYKDEPHYS
-1341 SLPIEGDST
+1341 SLPTEGNST
-1350 ITMPSFNQPQV
+1350 IPMPSFNQPQV

-1487 GLNQDMT
+1487 GLNQNMT

-1643 KAPATPAEKKKA
+1643 KKPENATQGQKA

-1668 AAKKLKLASGALAS
+1668 AAKKLKLEDGAFAS

-1689 SYEGVVEGDTLV
+1689 KYEGVVEGDTLV
-1701 FFTTGYASDM
+1701 FFRTGYASDM

-1726 TYVTEAGG
+1726 TYVTG
-1734 TGQFLTNGRFVIT
+1734 TGTTNFLTNGHFVIT

>member
-1 MMNLWKGTVRRV
+1 
-13 GATLLA
+13 
-19 CVLLLGLL
+19 
-27 PQLPRQAGAAY
+27 
-38 TDSYLQQMVDWGFM
+38 
-52 RGDISGNLRPDNPIS
+52 
-67 RAEFVTVINRALGYE
+67 
-82 KLGGDPFQDVPD
+82 
-94 SAWYAEDV
+94 
-102 DIAYTEGYISGTSKT
+102 
-117 TFSPDSSITREEAAI
+117 
-132 ILTRNLMLQPDT
+132 
-144 GENTSFTDSRELSE
+144 
-158 WSRGYIATAARYG
+158 
-171 LVNGYPDG
+171 
-179 SFRPKNQITRGEA
+179 
-192 AILVVKAVGTPV
+192 
-204 QTAGVHSLGSTWGN
+204 
-218 VTITSSGVTLRDTVV
+218 
-233 GGNLYI
+233 
-239 TGGVDLGE
+239 
-247 ITLENVTVLGEIV
+247 
-260 ISGGGVSEGGDDSIV
+260 
-275 LRNVNAPKLIV
+275 
-286 DNIPNQQISIRVEG
+286 
-300 DGVIEHTSVRTD
+300 
-312 AYLDDRTPAGY
+312 
-323 GLSKIALEG
+323 
-332 EDGLS
+332 
-337 LNLAGNVKE
+337 
-346 VTNLTPKSR
+346 
-355 IGVARGH
+355 
-362 VDTINVDE
+362 
-370 KASGVDLGEITLENV
+370 
-385 TVLGEIVISGGGVSE
+385 
-400 GGDDSIVL
+400 
-408 RNVNAPKL
+408 
-416 IVDNIPNQQ
+416 
-425 ISIRVEGDGVIEH
+425 
-438 TSVRTDAYLDDRTPA
+438 
-453 GYGLSKIALEG
+453 
-464 EDGLSLNLAGNVKEV
+464 
-479 TNLTPKSRIGV
+479 
-490 ARGHVD
+490 
-496 TINVDE
+496 
-502 KATDSTLNIASGAE
+502 
-516 VDNVNLDVATSV
+516 
-528 TGDGDIGHLTVNA
+528 
-541 PGSTVT
+541 
-547 MLPDQITIRPG
+547 
-558 VEATIDGEKMDSEAA
+558 
-573 AESSADPRLL
+573 
-583 AGYPEVTDLAPTS
+583 
-596 ATARFS
+596 
-602 ANKKGTVYWAVT
+602 
-614 SVTDGSVG
+614 
-622 VDDLLNPSSYSP
+622 
-634 KIVKSGTLSLTGS
+634 
-647 SQPGSVKISGLTSDG
+647 
-662 SYYLSAV
+662 
-669 FVDAR
+669 
-674 EERSP
+674 
-679 LKVISFTTPD
+679 
-689 NTVPN
+689 
-694 FASGYPYMSKIT
+694 
-706 STSGQVTTMA
+706 
-716 TKSCRLYWAVLPK
+716 
-729 GASAPTANDFK
+729 
-740 ANAVSGN
+740 
-747 LGFGTLDVTKNVSN
+747 
-761 TFDVNN
+761 
-767 VPLEELESYDLY
+767 
-779 LWLTDV
+779 
-785 DGGQS
+785 
-790 SAVKKVSFT
+790 
-799 TVDGTPPR
+799 
-807 FNTNPT
+807 
-813 VNKVNATSVG
+813 
-823 LYANLNEAGTLYWVV
+823 
-838 VKEGEEYPKPLAG
+838 
-851 QSGKVD
+851 
-857 LSSDNAKLQVSAG
+857 
-870 MNALKNGKVT
+870 

-908 KAGNYSETVGKI
+908 RAGNYSETVGKI

-1281 DQSIPEF
+1281 DQRIPEF

-1330 GNNYKDEPHYS
+1330 GKNYKDEPHYS
-1341 SLPIEGDST
+1341 SLPTEGNST
-1350 ITMPSFNQPQV
+1350 IPMPSFNQPQV

-1487 GLNQDMT
+1487 GLNPDMT

-1595 DNDPPVLTVTG
+1595 DNDPPVLTVLNG
-1606 GKANATGTGWSG
+1606 GAKLTDKGWSG
-1618 TVTLSFSENLYWLS
+1618 SVTLSFSENLYWLS

-1643 KAPATPAEKKKA
+1643 KKPENATQGQKA

-1668 AAKKLKLASGALAS
+1668 AAKKLTLTSGALAS
-1682 PSGTFTF
+1682 PNGTFTF
-1689 SYEGVVEGDTLV
+1689 SYEGVKEGESLV
-1701 FFTTGYASDM
+1701 FFSSGYASDM
-1711 NMNGRGMEAKTKTIL
+1711 NMNGRGTEARTKTIL
-1726 TYVTEAGG
+1726 SYVTEAGPG
-1734 TGQFLTNGRFVIT
+1734 GPFTIGHFVIT

>member
-1 MMNLWKGTVRRV
+1 M
-13 GATLLA
+13 
-19 CVLLLGLL
+19 
-27 PQLPRQAGAAY
+27 
-38 TDSYLQQMVDWGFM
+38 
-52 RGDISGNLRPDNPIS
+52 
-67 RAEFVTVINRALGYE
+67 
-82 KLGGDPFQDVPD
+82 
-94 SAWYAEDV
+94 
-102 DIAYTEGYISGTSKT
+102 
-117 TFSPDSSITREEAAI
+117 
-132 ILTRNLMLQPDT
+132 
-144 GENTSFTDSRELSE
+144 
-158 WSRGYIATAARYG
+158 
-171 LVNGYPDG
+171 
-179 SFRPKNQITRGEA
+179 
-192 AILVVKAVGTPV
+192 
-204 QTAGVHSLGSTWGN
+204 
-218 VTITSSGVTLRDTVV
+218 
-233 GGNLYI
+233 
-239 TGGVDLGE
+239 
-247 ITLENVTVLGEIV
+247 
-260 ISGGGVSEGGDDSIV
+260 
-275 LRNVNAPKLIV
+275 
-286 DNIPNQQISIRVEG
+286 
-300 DGVIEHTSVRTD
+300 
-312 AYLDDRTPAGY
+312 
-323 GLSKIALEG
+323 
-332 EDGLS
+332 
-337 LNLAGNVKE
+337 
-346 VTNLTPKSR
+346 
-355 IGVARGH
+355 
-362 VDTINVDE
+362 
-370 KASGVDLGEITLENV
+370 
-385 TVLGEIVISGGGVSE
+385 
-400 GGDDSIVL
+400 
-408 RNVNAPKL
+408 
-416 IVDNIPNQQ
+416 
-425 ISIRVEGDGVIEH
+425 
-438 TSVRTDAYLDDRTPA
+438 
-453 GYGLSKIALEG
+453 
-464 EDGLSLNLAGNVKEV
+464 
-479 TNLTPKSRIGV
+479 
-490 ARGHVD
+490 
-496 TINVDE
+496 
-502 KATDSTLNIASGAE
+502 
-516 VDNVNLDVATSV
+516 
-528 TGDGDIGHLTVNA
+528 
-541 PGSTVT
+541 
-547 MLPDQITIRPG
+547 
-558 VEATIDGEKMDSEAA
+558 
-573 AESSADPRLL
+573 
-583 AGYPEVTDLAPTS
+583 
-596 ATARFS
+596 
-602 ANKKGTVYWAVT
+602 
-614 SVTDGSVG
+614 
-622 VDDLLNPSSYSP
+622 
-634 KIVKSGTLSLTGS
+634 
-647 SQPGSVKISGLTSDG
+647 
-662 SYYLSAV
+662 
-669 FVDAR
+669 
-674 EERSP
+674 
-679 LKVISFTTPD
+679 
-689 NTVPN
+689 
-694 FASGYPYMSKIT
+694 
-706 STSGQVTTMA
+706 
-716 TKSCRLYWAVLPK
+716 LPK

-1487 GLNQDMT
+1487 GLNPDMT

-1643 KAPATPAEKKKA
+1643 KKPENATQGQKA

-1668 AAKKLKLASGALAS
+1668 AAKKLKLEDGAFAS

-1689 SYEGVVEGDTLV
+1689 KYEGVVEGDTLV
-1701 FFTTGYASDM
+1701 FFRTGYASDM

-1726 TYVTEAGG
+1726 TYVTG
-1734 TGQFLTNGRFVIT
+1734 TGTTNFLTNGHFVIT

>member
-1 MMNLWKGTVRRV
+1 
-13 GATLLA
+13 
-19 CVLLLGLL
+19 
-27 PQLPRQAGAAY
+27 
-38 TDSYLQQMVDWGFM
+38 
-52 RGDISGNLRPDNPIS
+52 
-67 RAEFVTVINRALGYE
+67 
-82 KLGGDPFQDVPD
+82 
-94 SAWYAEDV
+94 
-102 DIAYTEGYISGTSKT
+102 
-117 TFSPDSSITREEAAI
+117 
-132 ILTRNLMLQPDT
+132 
-144 GENTSFTDSRELSE
+144 
-158 WSRGYIATAARYG
+158 
-171 LVNGYPDG
+171 
-179 SFRPKNQITRGEA
+179 
-192 AILVVKAVGTPV
+192 
-204 QTAGVHSLGSTWGN
+204 
-218 VTITSSGVTLRDTVV
+218 
-233 GGNLYI
+233 
-239 TGGVDLGE
+239 
-247 ITLENVTVLGEIV
+247 
-260 ISGGGVSEGGDDSIV
+260 
-275 LRNVNAPKLIV
+275 
-286 DNIPNQQISIRVEG
+286 
-300 DGVIEHTSVRTD
+300 
-312 AYLDDRTPAGY
+312 
-323 GLSKIALEG
+323 
-332 EDGLS
+332 
-337 LNLAGNVKE
+337 
-346 VTNLTPKSR
+346 
-355 IGVARGH
+355 
-362 VDTINVDE
+362 
-370 KASGVDLGEITLENV
+370 
-385 TVLGEIVISGGGVSE
+385 
-400 GGDDSIVL
+400 
-408 RNVNAPKL
+408 
-416 IVDNIPNQQ
+416 
-425 ISIRVEGDGVIEH
+425 
-438 TSVRTDAYLDDRTPA
+438 
-453 GYGLSKIALEG
+453 
-464 EDGLSLNLAGNVKEV
+464 
-479 TNLTPKSRIGV
+479 
-490 ARGHVD
+490 
-496 TINVDE
+496 
-502 KATDSTLNIASGAE
+502 
-516 VDNVNLDVATSV
+516 
-528 TGDGDIGHLTVNA
+528 
-541 PGSTVT
+541 
-547 MLPDQITIRPG
+547 
-558 VEATIDGEKMDSEAA
+558 
-573 AESSADPRLL
+573 
-583 AGYPEVTDLAPTS
+583 
-596 ATARFS
+596 
-602 ANKKGTVYWAVT
+602 
-614 SVTDGSVG
+614 
-622 VDDLLNPSSYSP
+622 
-634 KIVKSGTLSLTGS
+634 
-647 SQPGSVKISGLTSDG
+647 
-662 SYYLSAV
+662 
-669 FVDAR
+669 
-674 EERSP
+674 
-679 LKVISFTTPD
+679 
-689 NTVPN
+689 
-694 FASGYPYMSKIT
+694 
-706 STSGQVTTMA
+706 
-716 TKSCRLYWAVLPK
+716 
-729 GASAPTANDFK
+729 
-740 ANAVSGN
+740 
-747 LGFGTLDVTKNVSN
+747 
-761 TFDVNN
+761 
-767 VPLEELESYDLY
+767 
-779 LWLTDV
+779 
-785 DGGQS
+785 
-790 SAVKKVSFT
+790 
-799 TVDGTPPR
+799 
-807 FNTNPT
+807 
-813 VNKVNATSVG
+813 
-823 LYANLNEAGTLYWVV
+823 
-838 VKEGEEYPKPLAG
+838 
-851 QSGKVD
+851 
-857 LSSDNAKLQVSAG
+857 
-870 MNALKNGKVT
+870 

-1341 SLPIEGDST
+1341 SLPTEGNNT

-1487 GLNQDMT
+1487 GLNQNMT

-1643 KAPATPAEKKKA
+1643 KKPENATQGQKA

-1668 AAKKLKLASGALAS
+1668 AAKKLKLEDGAFAS

-1689 SYEGVVEGDTLV
+1689 KYEGVVEGDTLV
-1701 FFTTGYASDM
+1701 FFRTGYASDM

-1726 TYVTEAGG
+1726 TYVTG
-1734 TGQFLTNGRFVIT
+1734 TGTTNFLTNGHFVIT

>member
-1 MMNLWKGTVRRV
+1 M
-13 GATLLA
+13 
-19 CVLLLGLL
+19 
-27 PQLPRQAGAAY
+27 P
-38 TDSYLQQMVDWGFM
+38 
-52 RGDISGNLRPDNPIS
+52 
-67 RAEFVTVINRALGYE
+67 
-82 KLGGDPFQDVPD
+82 
-94 SAWYAEDV
+94 
-102 DIAYTEGYISGTSKT
+102 
-117 TFSPDSSITREEAAI
+117 
-132 ILTRNLMLQPDT
+132 
-144 GENTSFTDSRELSE
+144 
-158 WSRGYIATAARYG
+158 
-171 LVNGYPDG
+171 
-179 SFRPKNQITRGEA
+179 
-192 AILVVKAVGTPV
+192 
-204 QTAGVHSLGSTWGN
+204 
-218 VTITSSGVTLRDTVV
+218 
-233 GGNLYI
+233 
-239 TGGVDLGE
+239 
-247 ITLENVTVLGEIV
+247 
-260 ISGGGVSEGGDDSIV
+260 
-275 LRNVNAPKLIV
+275 
-286 DNIPNQQISIRVEG
+286 
-300 DGVIEHTSVRTD
+300 
-312 AYLDDRTPAGY
+312 
-323 GLSKIALEG
+323 
-332 EDGLS
+332 
-337 LNLAGNVKE
+337 
-346 VTNLTPKSR
+346 
-355 IGVARGH
+355 
-362 VDTINVDE
+362 
-370 KASGVDLGEITLENV
+370 
-385 TVLGEIVISGGGVSE
+385 
-400 GGDDSIVL
+400 
-408 RNVNAPKL
+408 
-416 IVDNIPNQQ
+416 
-425 ISIRVEGDGVIEH
+425 
-438 TSVRTDAYLDDRTPA
+438 
-453 GYGLSKIALEG
+453 
-464 EDGLSLNLAGNVKEV
+464 
-479 TNLTPKSRIGV
+479 
-490 ARGHVD
+490 
-496 TINVDE
+496 
-502 KATDSTLNIASGAE
+502 
-516 VDNVNLDVATSV
+516 
-528 TGDGDIGHLTVNA
+528 
-541 PGSTVT
+541 
-547 MLPDQITIRPG
+547 
-558 VEATIDGEKMDSEAA
+558 
-573 AESSADPRLL
+573 
-583 AGYPEVTDLAPTS
+583 
-596 ATARFS
+596 
-602 ANKKGTVYWAVT
+602 
-614 SVTDGSVG
+614 DGSVG

-1096 VNQAEITVGSGP
+1096 VNQAEITVGAGP

-1487 GLNQDMT
+1487 GLNPDMT

-1595 DNDPPVLTVTG
+1595 DNDPPVLTVLNG
-1606 GKANATGTGWSG
+1606 GAKLTDKGWSG
-1618 TVTLSFSENLYWLS
+1618 SVTLSFSENLYWLS

-1643 KAPATPAEKKKA
+1643 KKPENATQGQKA

-1668 AAKKLKLASGALAS
+1668 AAKKLTLTSGALAS
-1682 PSGTFTF
+1682 PNGTFTF
-1689 SYEGVVEGDTLV
+1689 SYEGVKEGESLV
-1701 FFTTGYASDM
+1701 FFSSGYASDM
-1711 NMNGRGMEAKTKTIL
+1711 NMNGRGTEARTKTIL
-1726 TYVTEAGG
+1726 SYVTEAGPG
-1734 TGQFLTNGRFVIT
+1734 GPFTIGHFVIT

>member
-1 MMNLWKGTVRRV
+1 M
-13 GATLLA
+13 
-19 CVLLLGLL
+19 
-27 PQLPRQAGAAY
+27 
-38 TDSYLQQMVDWGFM
+38 
-52 RGDISGNLRPDNPIS
+52 
-67 RAEFVTVINRALGYE
+67 
-82 KLGGDPFQDVPD
+82 
-94 SAWYAEDV
+94 
-102 DIAYTEGYISGTSKT
+102 
-117 TFSPDSSITREEAAI
+117 
-132 ILTRNLMLQPDT
+132 
-144 GENTSFTDSRELSE
+144 
-158 WSRGYIATAARYG
+158 
-171 LVNGYPDG
+171 
-179 SFRPKNQITRGEA
+179 
-192 AILVVKAVGTPV
+192 
-204 QTAGVHSLGSTWGN
+204 
-218 VTITSSGVTLRDTVV
+218 
-233 GGNLYI
+233 
-239 TGGVDLGE
+239 
-247 ITLENVTVLGEIV
+247 
-260 ISGGGVSEGGDDSIV
+260 
-275 LRNVNAPKLIV
+275 
-286 DNIPNQQISIRVEG
+286 
-300 DGVIEHTSVRTD
+300 
-312 AYLDDRTPAGY
+312 
-323 GLSKIALEG
+323 
-332 EDGLS
+332 
-337 LNLAGNVKE
+337 
-346 VTNLTPKSR
+346 
-355 IGVARGH
+355 
-362 VDTINVDE
+362 
-370 KASGVDLGEITLENV
+370 
-385 TVLGEIVISGGGVSE
+385 
-400 GGDDSIVL
+400 
-408 RNVNAPKL
+408 
-416 IVDNIPNQQ
+416 
-425 ISIRVEGDGVIEH
+425 
-438 TSVRTDAYLDDRTPA
+438 
-453 GYGLSKIALEG
+453 
-464 EDGLSLNLAGNVKEV
+464 
-479 TNLTPKSRIGV
+479 
-490 ARGHVD
+490 
-496 TINVDE
+496 
-502 KATDSTLNIASGAE
+502 
-516 VDNVNLDVATSV
+516 
-528 TGDGDIGHLTVNA
+528 
-541 PGSTVT
+541 
-547 MLPDQITIRPG
+547 
-558 VEATIDGEKMDSEAA
+558 
-573 AESSADPRLL
+573 
-583 AGYPEVTDLAPTS
+583 
-596 ATARFS
+596 
-602 ANKKGTVYWAVT
+602 
-614 SVTDGSVG
+614 
-622 VDDLLNPSSYSP
+622 
-634 KIVKSGTLSLTGS
+634 
-647 SQPGSVKISGLTSDG
+647 
-662 SYYLSAV
+662 
-669 FVDAR
+669 
-674 EERSP
+674 
-679 LKVISFTTPD
+679 
-689 NTVPN
+689 
-694 FASGYPYMSKIT
+694 
-706 STSGQVTTMA
+706 
-716 TKSCRLYWAVLPK
+716 
-729 GASAPTANDFK
+729 
-740 ANAVSGN
+740 
-747 LGFGTLDVTKNVSN
+747 
-761 TFDVNN
+761 
-767 VPLEELESYDLY
+767 
-779 LWLTDV
+779 
-785 DGGQS
+785 
-790 SAVKKVSFT
+790 
-799 TVDGTPPR
+799 
-807 FNTNPT
+807 
-813 VNKVNATSVG
+813 
-823 LYANLNEAGTLYWVV
+823 
-838 VKEGEEYPKPLAG
+838 
-851 QSGKVD
+851 
-857 LSSDNAKLQVSAG
+857 
-870 MNALKNGKVT
+870 
-880 MTEGKDVSFTVSGL
+880 
-894 EKETAYDLYYVAQD
+894 
-908 KAGNYSETVGKI
+908 
-920 TIHTLDPNAPTVTQE
+920 
-935 FTKYNGTD
+935 
-943 STTPLPNTDVRLVFS
+943 FS

-1108 DNKKT
+1108 DNKKP

-1341 SLPIEGDST
+1341 SLPTEGNST
-1350 ITMPSFNQPQV
+1350 IPMPSFNQPQV

-1479 DLKKFQSS
+1479 DLKKFRSS
-1487 GLNQDMT
+1487 GLNQNMT

-1501 TVRQGSGN
+1501 TVCQGSGN

-1595 DNDPPVLTVTG
+1595 DNDPPVLTVLNG
-1606 GKANATGTGWSG
+1606 GAKLTDKGWSG
-1618 TVTLSFSENLYWLS
+1618 SVTLSFSENLYWLS

-1643 KAPATPAEKKKA
+1643 KKPENATQGQKA

-1668 AAKKLKLASGALAS
+1668 AAKKLTLTSGALAS
-1682 PSGTFTF
+1682 PNGTFTF
-1689 SYEGVVEGDTLV
+1689 SYEGVKEGEALV
-1701 FFTTGYASDM
+1701 FFSSGYASDM
-1711 NMNGRGMEAKTKTIL
+1711 NMIGRGTEARTKTIL
-1726 TYVTEAGG
+1726 SYVTEAGPG
-1734 TGQFLTNGRFVIT
+1734 GPFTIGHFVIT

>member
-1 MMNLWKGTVRRV
+1 M
-13 GATLLA
+13 
-19 CVLLLGLL
+19 
-27 PQLPRQAGAAY
+27 
-38 TDSYLQQMVDWGFM
+38 
-52 RGDISGNLRPDNPIS
+52 
-67 RAEFVTVINRALGYE
+67 
-82 KLGGDPFQDVPD
+82 
-94 SAWYAEDV
+94 
-102 DIAYTEGYISGTSKT
+102 
-117 TFSPDSSITREEAAI
+117 
-132 ILTRNLMLQPDT
+132 
-144 GENTSFTDSRELSE
+144 
-158 WSRGYIATAARYG
+158 
-171 LVNGYPDG
+171 
-179 SFRPKNQITRGEA
+179 
-192 AILVVKAVGTPV
+192 
-204 QTAGVHSLGSTWGN
+204 
-218 VTITSSGVTLRDTVV
+218 
-233 GGNLYI
+233 
-239 TGGVDLGE
+239 
-247 ITLENVTVLGEIV
+247 
-260 ISGGGVSEGGDDSIV
+260 
-275 LRNVNAPKLIV
+275 
-286 DNIPNQQISIRVEG
+286 
-300 DGVIEHTSVRTD
+300 
-312 AYLDDRTPAGY
+312 
-323 GLSKIALEG
+323 
-332 EDGLS
+332 
-337 LNLAGNVKE
+337 
-346 VTNLTPKSR
+346 
-355 IGVARGH
+355 
-362 VDTINVDE
+362 
-370 KASGVDLGEITLENV
+370 
-385 TVLGEIVISGGGVSE
+385 
-400 GGDDSIVL
+400 
-408 RNVNAPKL
+408 
-416 IVDNIPNQQ
+416 
-425 ISIRVEGDGVIEH
+425 
-438 TSVRTDAYLDDRTPA
+438 
-453 GYGLSKIALEG
+453 
-464 EDGLSLNLAGNVKEV
+464 
-479 TNLTPKSRIGV
+479 
-490 ARGHVD
+490 
-496 TINVDE
+496 
-502 KATDSTLNIASGAE
+502 
-516 VDNVNLDVATSV
+516 
-528 TGDGDIGHLTVNA
+528 
-541 PGSTVT
+541 
-547 MLPDQITIRPG
+547 
-558 VEATIDGEKMDSEAA
+558 
-573 AESSADPRLL
+573 
-583 AGYPEVTDLAPTS
+583 
-596 ATARFS
+596 
-602 ANKKGTVYWAVT
+602 
-614 SVTDGSVG
+614 
-622 VDDLLNPSSYSP
+622 
-634 KIVKSGTLSLTGS
+634 
-647 SQPGSVKISGLTSDG
+647 
-662 SYYLSAV
+662 
-669 FVDAR
+669 
-674 EERSP
+674 
-679 LKVISFTTPD
+679 
-689 NTVPN
+689 
-694 FASGYPYMSKIT
+694 
-706 STSGQVTTMA
+706 
-716 TKSCRLYWAVLPK
+716 
-729 GASAPTANDFK
+729 
-740 ANAVSGN
+740 
-747 LGFGTLDVTKNVSN
+747 
-761 TFDVNN
+761 
-767 VPLEELESYDLY
+767 
-779 LWLTDV
+779 

-1096 VNQAEITVGSGP
+1096 VNQAEITVGAGP

-1487 GLNQDMT
+1487 GLNPDMT

-1595 DNDPPVLTVTG
+1595 DNDPPVLTVLNG
-1606 GKANATGTGWSG
+1606 GAKLTDKGWSG
-1618 TVTLSFSENLYWLS
+1618 SVTLSFSENLYWLS

-1643 KAPATPAEKKKA
+1643 KKPENATQGQKA

-1668 AAKKLKLASGALAS
+1668 AAKKLTLTSGALAS
-1682 PSGTFTF
+1682 PNGTFTF
-1689 SYEGVVEGDTLV
+1689 SYEGVKEGESLV
-1701 FFTTGYASDM
+1701 FFSSGYASDM
-1711 NMNGRGMEAKTKTIL
+1711 NMNGRGTEARTKTIL
-1726 TYVTEAGG
+1726 SYVTEAGPG
-1734 TGQFLTNGRFVIT
+1734 GPFTIGHFVIT

>member
-1 MMNLWKGTVRRV
+1 M
-13 GATLLA
+13 
-19 CVLLLGLL
+19 
-27 PQLPRQAGAAY
+27 
-38 TDSYLQQMVDWGFM
+38 
-52 RGDISGNLRPDNPIS
+52 
-67 RAEFVTVINRALGYE
+67 
-82 KLGGDPFQDVPD
+82 
-94 SAWYAEDV
+94 
-102 DIAYTEGYISGTSKT
+102 
-117 TFSPDSSITREEAAI
+117 
-132 ILTRNLMLQPDT
+132 
-144 GENTSFTDSRELSE
+144 
-158 WSRGYIATAARYG
+158 
-171 LVNGYPDG
+171 
-179 SFRPKNQITRGEA
+179 
-192 AILVVKAVGTPV
+192 
-204 QTAGVHSLGSTWGN
+204 
-218 VTITSSGVTLRDTVV
+218 
-233 GGNLYI
+233 
-239 TGGVDLGE
+239 
-247 ITLENVTVLGEIV
+247 
-260 ISGGGVSEGGDDSIV
+260 
-275 LRNVNAPKLIV
+275 
-286 DNIPNQQISIRVEG
+286 
-300 DGVIEHTSVRTD
+300 
-312 AYLDDRTPAGY
+312 
-323 GLSKIALEG
+323 
-332 EDGLS
+332 
-337 LNLAGNVKE
+337 
-346 VTNLTPKSR
+346 
-355 IGVARGH
+355 
-362 VDTINVDE
+362 
-370 KASGVDLGEITLENV
+370 
-385 TVLGEIVISGGGVSE
+385 
-400 GGDDSIVL
+400 
-408 RNVNAPKL
+408 
-416 IVDNIPNQQ
+416 
-425 ISIRVEGDGVIEH
+425 
-438 TSVRTDAYLDDRTPA
+438 
-453 GYGLSKIALEG
+453 
-464 EDGLSLNLAGNVKEV
+464 
-479 TNLTPKSRIGV
+479 
-490 ARGHVD
+490 
-496 TINVDE
+496 
-502 KATDSTLNIASGAE
+502 
-516 VDNVNLDVATSV
+516 
-528 TGDGDIGHLTVNA
+528 
-541 PGSTVT
+541 
-547 MLPDQITIRPG
+547 
-558 VEATIDGEKMDSEAA
+558 
-573 AESSADPRLL
+573 
-583 AGYPEVTDLAPTS
+583 
-596 ATARFS
+596 
-602 ANKKGTVYWAVT
+602 
-614 SVTDGSVG
+614 
-622 VDDLLNPSSYSP
+622 
-634 KIVKSGTLSLTGS
+634 
-647 SQPGSVKISGLTSDG
+647 
-662 SYYLSAV
+662 
-669 FVDAR
+669 
-674 EERSP
+674 
-679 LKVISFTTPD
+679 
-689 NTVPN
+689 
-694 FASGYPYMSKIT
+694 
-706 STSGQVTTMA
+706 
-716 TKSCRLYWAVLPK
+716 
-729 GASAPTANDFK
+729 
-740 ANAVSGN
+740 
-747 LGFGTLDVTKNVSN
+747 
-761 TFDVNN
+761 NN

-851 QSGKVD
+851 QSGKVY

-1341 SLPIEGDST
+1341 SLPTEGNNT

-1487 GLNQDMT
+1487 GLNQNMT

-1643 KAPATPAEKKKA
+1643 KKPENATQGQKA

-1668 AAKKLKLASGALAS
+1668 AAKKLKLEDGAFAS

-1689 SYEGVVEGDTLV
+1689 KYEGVVEGDTLV
-1701 FFTTGYASDM
+1701 FFRTGYASDM

-1726 TYVTEAGG
+1726 TYVTG
-1734 TGQFLTNGRFVIT
+1734 TGTTNFLTNGHFVIT

>member
-1 MMNLWKGTVRRV
+1 M
-13 GATLLA
+13 
-19 CVLLLGLL
+19 
-27 PQLPRQAGAAY
+27 
-38 TDSYLQQMVDWGFM
+38 
-52 RGDISGNLRPDNPIS
+52 
-67 RAEFVTVINRALGYE
+67 
-82 KLGGDPFQDVPD
+82 
-94 SAWYAEDV
+94 
-102 DIAYTEGYISGTSKT
+102 
-117 TFSPDSSITREEAAI
+117 
-132 ILTRNLMLQPDT
+132 
-144 GENTSFTDSRELSE
+144 
-158 WSRGYIATAARYG
+158 
-171 LVNGYPDG
+171 
-179 SFRPKNQITRGEA
+179 
-192 AILVVKAVGTPV
+192 
-204 QTAGVHSLGSTWGN
+204 
-218 VTITSSGVTLRDTVV
+218 
-233 GGNLYI
+233 
-239 TGGVDLGE
+239 
-247 ITLENVTVLGEIV
+247 
-260 ISGGGVSEGGDDSIV
+260 
-275 LRNVNAPKLIV
+275 
-286 DNIPNQQISIRVEG
+286 
-300 DGVIEHTSVRTD
+300 
-312 AYLDDRTPAGY
+312 
-323 GLSKIALEG
+323 
-332 EDGLS
+332 
-337 LNLAGNVKE
+337 
-346 VTNLTPKSR
+346 
-355 IGVARGH
+355 
-362 VDTINVDE
+362 
-370 KASGVDLGEITLENV
+370 
-385 TVLGEIVISGGGVSE
+385 
-400 GGDDSIVL
+400 
-408 RNVNAPKL
+408 
-416 IVDNIPNQQ
+416 
-425 ISIRVEGDGVIEH
+425 
-438 TSVRTDAYLDDRTPA
+438 
-453 GYGLSKIALEG
+453 
-464 EDGLSLNLAGNVKEV
+464 
-479 TNLTPKSRIGV
+479 
-490 ARGHVD
+490 
-496 TINVDE
+496 
-502 KATDSTLNIASGAE
+502 
-516 VDNVNLDVATSV
+516 
-528 TGDGDIGHLTVNA
+528 
-541 PGSTVT
+541 
-547 MLPDQITIRPG
+547 
-558 VEATIDGEKMDSEAA
+558 
-573 AESSADPRLL
+573 
-583 AGYPEVTDLAPTS
+583 
-596 ATARFS
+596 
-602 ANKKGTVYWAVT
+602 
-614 SVTDGSVG
+614 TDGSVG

-1081 LDKFTTVFAQVNIST
+1081 LDKFTTVFTQVNIST

-1330 GNNYKDEPHYS
+1330 GKNYKDEPHYS
-1341 SLPIEGDST
+1341 SLPTEGNST
-1350 ITMPSFNQPQV
+1350 IPMPSFNQPQV

-1487 GLNQDMT
+1487 GLNQNMT

-1726 TYVTEAGG
+1726 TYVTEAGPG
-1734 TGQFLTNGRFVIT
+1734 GPFTIGHFVIT

>member
-1 MMNLWKGTVRRV
+1 M
-13 GATLLA
+13 
-19 CVLLLGLL
+19 
-27 PQLPRQAGAAY
+27 
-38 TDSYLQQMVDWGFM
+38 
-52 RGDISGNLRPDNPIS
+52 
-67 RAEFVTVINRALGYE
+67 
-82 KLGGDPFQDVPD
+82 
-94 SAWYAEDV
+94 
-102 DIAYTEGYISGTSKT
+102 
-117 TFSPDSSITREEAAI
+117 
-132 ILTRNLMLQPDT
+132 
-144 GENTSFTDSRELSE
+144 
-158 WSRGYIATAARYG
+158 
-171 LVNGYPDG
+171 
-179 SFRPKNQITRGEA
+179 
-192 AILVVKAVGTPV
+192 
-204 QTAGVHSLGSTWGN
+204 
-218 VTITSSGVTLRDTVV
+218 
-233 GGNLYI
+233 
-239 TGGVDLGE
+239 
-247 ITLENVTVLGEIV
+247 
-260 ISGGGVSEGGDDSIV
+260 
-275 LRNVNAPKLIV
+275 
-286 DNIPNQQISIRVEG
+286 
-300 DGVIEHTSVRTD
+300 
-312 AYLDDRTPAGY
+312 
-323 GLSKIALEG
+323 
-332 EDGLS
+332 
-337 LNLAGNVKE
+337 
-346 VTNLTPKSR
+346 
-355 IGVARGH
+355 
-362 VDTINVDE
+362 
-370 KASGVDLGEITLENV
+370 
-385 TVLGEIVISGGGVSE
+385 
-400 GGDDSIVL
+400 
-408 RNVNAPKL
+408 
-416 IVDNIPNQQ
+416 
-425 ISIRVEGDGVIEH
+425 
-438 TSVRTDAYLDDRTPA
+438 
-453 GYGLSKIALEG
+453 
-464 EDGLSLNLAGNVKEV
+464 
-479 TNLTPKSRIGV
+479 
-490 ARGHVD
+490 
-496 TINVDE
+496 
-502 KATDSTLNIASGAE
+502 
-516 VDNVNLDVATSV
+516 
-528 TGDGDIGHLTVNA
+528 
-541 PGSTVT
+541 
-547 MLPDQITIRPG
+547 
-558 VEATIDGEKMDSEAA
+558 
-573 AESSADPRLL
+573 
-583 AGYPEVTDLAPTS
+583 
-596 ATARFS
+596 
-602 ANKKGTVYWAVT
+602 
-614 SVTDGSVG
+614 TDGSVG

-634 KIVKSGTLSLTGS
+634 KIVKSGTLSLPGS

-674 EERSP
+674 KERSP

-1330 GNNYKDEPHYS
+1330 GKNYKDEPHYS

-1689 SYEGVVEGDTLV
+1689 SYKGVVEGDTLV

>member
-1 MMNLWKGTVRRV
+1 M
-13 GATLLA
+13 
-19 CVLLLGLL
+19 
-27 PQLPRQAGAAY
+27 
-38 TDSYLQQMVDWGFM
+38 
-52 RGDISGNLRPDNPIS
+52 
-67 RAEFVTVINRALGYE
+67 
-82 KLGGDPFQDVPD
+82 
-94 SAWYAEDV
+94 
-102 DIAYTEGYISGTSKT
+102 
-117 TFSPDSSITREEAAI
+117 
-132 ILTRNLMLQPDT
+132 
-144 GENTSFTDSRELSE
+144 
-158 WSRGYIATAARYG
+158 
-171 LVNGYPDG
+171 
-179 SFRPKNQITRGEA
+179 
-192 AILVVKAVGTPV
+192 
-204 QTAGVHSLGSTWGN
+204 
-218 VTITSSGVTLRDTVV
+218 
-233 GGNLYI
+233 
-239 TGGVDLGE
+239 
-247 ITLENVTVLGEIV
+247 
-260 ISGGGVSEGGDDSIV
+260 
-275 LRNVNAPKLIV
+275 
-286 DNIPNQQISIRVEG
+286 
-300 DGVIEHTSVRTD
+300 
-312 AYLDDRTPAGY
+312 
-323 GLSKIALEG
+323 
-332 EDGLS
+332 
-337 LNLAGNVKE
+337 
-346 VTNLTPKSR
+346 
-355 IGVARGH
+355 
-362 VDTINVDE
+362 
-370 KASGVDLGEITLENV
+370 
-385 TVLGEIVISGGGVSE
+385 
-400 GGDDSIVL
+400 
-408 RNVNAPKL
+408 
-416 IVDNIPNQQ
+416 
-425 ISIRVEGDGVIEH
+425 
-438 TSVRTDAYLDDRTPA
+438 
-453 GYGLSKIALEG
+453 
-464 EDGLSLNLAGNVKEV
+464 
-479 TNLTPKSRIGV
+479 
-490 ARGHVD
+490 
-496 TINVDE
+496 
-502 KATDSTLNIASGAE
+502 
-516 VDNVNLDVATSV
+516 
-528 TGDGDIGHLTVNA
+528 
-541 PGSTVT
+541 
-547 MLPDQITIRPG
+547 
-558 VEATIDGEKMDSEAA
+558 
-573 AESSADPRLL
+573 
-583 AGYPEVTDLAPTS
+583 
-596 ATARFS
+596 
-602 ANKKGTVYWAVT
+602 
-614 SVTDGSVG
+614 TDGSVG

-1096 VNQAEITVGSGP
+1096 VNQAEITVGAGP

-1487 GLNQDMT
+1487 GLNPDMT

-1595 DNDPPVLTVTG
+1595 DNDPPVLTVLNG
-1606 GKANATGTGWSG
+1606 GAKLTDKGWSG
-1618 TVTLSFSENLYWLS
+1618 SVTLSFSENLYWLS

-1643 KAPATPAEKKKA
+1643 KKPENATQGQKA

-1668 AAKKLKLASGALAS
+1668 AAKKLTLTSGALAS
-1682 PSGTFTF
+1682 PNGTFTF
-1689 SYEGVVEGDTLV
+1689 SYEGVKEGESLV
-1701 FFTTGYASDM
+1701 FFSSGYASDM
-1711 NMNGRGMEAKTKTIL
+1711 NMNGRGTEARTKTIL
-1726 TYVTEAGG
+1726 SYVTEAGPG
-1734 TGQFLTNGRFVIT
+1734 GPFTIGHFVIT